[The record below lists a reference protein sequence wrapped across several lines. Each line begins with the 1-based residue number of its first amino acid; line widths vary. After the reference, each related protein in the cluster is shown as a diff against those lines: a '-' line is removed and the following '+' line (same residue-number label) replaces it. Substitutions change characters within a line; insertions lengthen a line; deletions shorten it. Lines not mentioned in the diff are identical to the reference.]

1 MKKLAVRFLA
11 IMAIAITNAVSVF
24 GQNGF
29 AYQAVIRDA
38 NGGLVTN
45 KQVEVKF
52 TLKHDGTNFYSE
64 KQNVKTN
71 EYGNIQVVVGNGEK
85 LDGDFASVPWNTF
98 DIKMEVAVEI
108 DGKYTTLGEVPVQ
121 GAPYAMHAQKAG
133 GITSK
138 NANTK
143 DGDALFAVNDANGNP
158 VFAVFADGIVV
169 YVDDTETAKA
179 KRSGFVVTGR
189 SATKGE
195 NTTDYFSVTAE
206 GTQIYVDDV
215 ADKAKRSG
223 FVVTGRSAT
232 KDGDAADYLKV
243 GGEGTTIFVDNDTSK
258 AKRSGFVVTGREATK
273 GGNEPQYFSATA
285 DGTTIYVD
293 DTSSDKALRSGFVVT
308 GREATKGGEADNYL
322 AVDGNGT
329 QVYVDGLDSDKALR
343 SGFVVTGRSAS
354 KAEEDTLFAIEGGY
368 TRVYINDEDAD
379 KAKRSGFVVTGRA
392 ATKDTSATKF
402 FNVSGDG
409 NVDILTDEF
418 VVTEAVAQESDTSA
432 TQQPGDTAS
441 TSSPVEDKQKN
452 LFTISSGNVQVATEI
467 MMLGEVA
474 KKIDADTVNV
484 DEVEAEFPLIA
495 KIIDRADT
503 VSCAAYKPFVYG
515 DDSDAEGYALLGIYD
530 KGSYAQVTAT
540 DLRKNHVLLIDERGY
555 VTQKSRS
562 ATVAV
567 LMPAGDT
574 QIYIRPLRATNQTIN
589 FGLMKKNASEPYQYV
604 KIVVEVETQAGV
616 PYKVTTSS
624 NAGGQVVVDGT
635 VAYGDSPTFEAVPQT
650 GYKFVRWS
658 DGGTRAKRNIT
669 IIDDFDISAEF
680 ERMSYVLTVKSDD
693 ERLGTVSG
701 SGTYLHGDT
710 AMIEA
715 TPAIGYYF
723 NNWSGVELND
733 SLQHSPSLALEVTA
747 KLKLIAHFGIMQY
760 TITFDTD
767 GGSEVAAIT
776 QDYNTKIT
784 APADPQKEGFRFRG
798 WSMDIPERMPAE
810 DLTIKAVWGINKYFI
825 TIDAANGQAADTL
838 MYDFGETVDAK
849 LYEPEKVG
857 YTFLGWD
864 AALPEK
870 MPAEDL
876 IITAQWKVN
885 THNVVYVIDGRVIES
900 VATDYNSTIKP
911 IVVPIMEGYKFS
923 GWQNVPETMPDSSI
937 TISGSY
943 TAIEYDILFMSDGDT
958 LQLTSVAYGQTPKYT
973 GDEPAREADKLY
985 TYEFS
990 GWEPEIAEVTGEQV
1004 YTAVFDS
1011 IERKYTILF
1020 MSDGDTLFAD
1030 TLAYGSPIKYAGS
1043 NPTREADTLYTYEFS
1058 GWTPEVSVV
1067 KGDQTYTA
1075 VFDTTERRYT
1085 VLFVSEGD
1093 TLRSRDYIYGQ
1104 IPEYVGQTPEK
1115 EATAKF
1121 SYSFIG
1127 WIPTIAKVIA
1137 DQTYTA
1143 SFDSTLNKYE
1153 IVFVSDETE
1162 LQKDTLAYG
1171 QTPKYTGAEPTREP
1185 DEQYTFKF
1193 NGWEP
1198 AIAEVTGDQ
1207 IYTAV
1212 FDTIGTDYEI
1222 LFMNGSDT
1230 LQADTLA
1237 YGETPKYTGDEPTRE
1252 SNKVYTYTFIG
1263 WEPEVTSVRTN
1274 QTYTAVFDSAYV
1286 NYVVKFYGTGGKV
1299 LYYNDEAHYGDTI
1312 VAPDTDSLGYE
1323 FKGWNPVIPTPAIV
1337 TEDFGTTGRWTPRT
1351 DIEYTVNIFL
1361 QDVDGNYDSEYPTES
1376 ITLTGTTDT
1385 ETSYQPADTTG
1396 FTLDLVKQ
1404 TVISGDGKAAVYVY
1418 YKRNSHQL
1426 TWDANGGK
1434 FDNEK
1439 AVITDPY
1446 YYGADIQ
1453 KPESNLSREGY
1464 EFDADSWNKNVPAT
1478 MPDNDLTIKA
1488 QWILQEYDINY
1499 YDIEDSDFDD
1509 SKTTYNIT
1517 ETFSI
1522 ANPTK
1527 TGSVFDGWTGTFWE
1541 TATKSITIS
1550 GKTGPIDLVA
1560 NWSESSVKYT
1570 VTHYFEKVNGEY
1582 DSIVEEFAG
1591 RDGDETKAV
1600 AKDST
1605 GFAAQDFSQL
1615 TIALNNTT
1623 NVDIYYD
1630 RILYKLIFK
1639 GNGGWFGYQVDS
1651 TYVDTKFGTT
1661 LSATEMQPTRDGY
1674 SFKGWPDLSK
1684 YTMPAKD
1691 TTIYAEW
1698 EANTNTA
1705 YAVKIYKQNI
1715 DDDDYAD
1722 PEIVEMT
1729 GKTGEA
1735 TSYDAPA
1742 IEGFTLDRTVPGTI
1756 FGDGSGVMSVWYNRE
1771 IYAATWKVDD
1781 TKYATTEAK
1790 YGAKIAALAT
1800 NPDKEGYT
1808 FEGWYYKDND
1818 KNEMFT
1824 EGELTMPVGGMEFTA
1839 GFSVNYHSVTLP
1851 ENMSI
1856 VTADPVAIDNE
1867 YAYGAELTFKV
1878 DDGYQVSSNVTDQSG
1893 NQYTANNGIYTLTV
1907 PDADVVISATIV
1919 KLHTVRFFAGAGEF
1933 ADGTNMK
1940 TVVVPHNSTIS
1951 DVDSLKPMWDGYTMK
1966 CWLYYIEGN
1975 QNPEEYKFSNLIT
1988 QDTSILANWVM
1999 TTIYVA
2005 QSGSAEG
2012 DGTSARPYATI
2023 ANAVQTIKAQGL
2035 TNLDFTINVM
2045 DTVKESVV
2053 IPATLNDTI
2062 KSLTIQGYGGE
2073 MKATV
2078 GGDVQEL
2085 YYAPGGTLTTPK
2097 QTYTPVVMVLTS
2109 VPVTLRNISIT
2120 GGNADNDTYCGG
2132 GILVDENATVTLAD
2146 SAYVTGNEAHEEHGL
2161 GGGVYVLGKLV
2172 MTGGKIA
2179 ENDAAYGAGV
2189 YVIGTFEMRG
2199 GVIESNDGAYGGGV
2213 YVCGDATFEMTGG
2226 TIINNSGTGG
2236 AVYVDN
2242 TATFKMGGSAY
2253 IPAGTI
2259 YDGEMQVGRDC
2270 NDVYLYKNS
2279 GRAATLTIESNL
2291 TAEAPV
2297 ATITLED
2304 YSATT
2309 QVLGGE
2315 ADAIEAN
2322 YNKFGITPQPVL
2334 VMGGGMQLNYWKLL
2348 STGYLQMLT
2357 NVQIFSNGELLRD
2370 TVVEPGSKITRPA
2383 EPVLPYNKF
2392 LGWYRFMSGK
2402 NGTEIDENPF
2412 DFQNYT
2418 VQENESNI
2426 SLMAMWEI
2434 QPIYVG
2440 ETVTN
2445 ADTLIGTEANPF
2457 STINAACAA
2466 INDINDSYNGSFTIC
2481 VDGVLTSPQSIT
2493 ADVNA
2498 ETVTIIGKHA
2508 LVDGVPQDS
2517 IDLKNDNS
2525 GKSALYVNSGNSSLN
2540 IVLKNLKLTGA
2551 TLSGKG
2557 DDSKGALSIKS
2568 GYVKMSDGLL
2578 ITGNKYA
2585 DTVTAKTGSGVYINT
2600 TWNTYIEGSAKVA
2613 EDNDVYMIVTYSNGN
2628 PINWAKFYV
2637 TGELTNDPAATI
2649 TPALYPYDGFAP
2661 HFVNVLKNNSIDYN
2675 ALKPE
2680 TLKFAVTPQESDST
2694 VYYWRVKEPA
2704 TNSVN
2709 AYLERVATVTFIY
2722 NDGTGHSVTIP
2733 VNENNK
2739 LTNIPADTLRDG
2751 YFFRGWYGLSAD
2763 GETVSNTKFDHS
2775 VALTK
2780 DTTVIA
2786 IWLQTSF
2793 YVAPENRGGSD
2804 ADDVAGDAEH
2814 PFASVT
2820 KAFDTIVYKCANQY
2834 GTGYNYEIVVDS
2846 TVDGTQQMN
2855 SDYRFANQSV
2865 TITLRGKNGL
2875 KDGAPQDTLK
2885 GYNDGT
2891 VLTVANDIP
2900 LTIKN
2905 LVITG
2910 GNSDEGGGIC
2920 MTEVEK
2926 PNFTIT
2932 PKVTLAEG
2940 AVVTKNEASNGGGVY
2955 VMGNLLMTGGR
2966 VSDNRATYGGG
2977 VYIEQENRFEMTGG
2991 IISNNQANEGGAV
3004 YSYLSEFSM
3013 GGSAY
3018 IPAGV
3023 TLETGKDTVGSGFND
3038 VYLGESSPYVTELY
3052 ITSDLTATVP
3062 VATITPGAY
3071 YEGTKYLAGKG
3082 YDAGAEIEPLL
3093 RKANYNKFAVTPEY
3107 YNNENHY
3114 YVFDTTGGLK
3124 ELVEVSFGYSYKKQV
3139 NGYLVDTTVI
3149 LKSVLLAKGSALP
3162 ADSVPAAFQKPV
3174 SHPYSTTGDFVG
3186 WFTPEYNG
3194 SFDVLHAI
3202 VDTTK
3207 YEYNTTFYGVWN
3219 ETMEVSANGTFKSID
3234 TTFRFMD
3241 QYCAYTV
3248 KIDGK
3253 LVGQQSM
3260 LSNYNYLCLHSITL
3274 EGKNGLKDDG
3284 TPKDTLDGNK
3294 TGTTLNIECCAPVII
3309 RNLAI
3314 TRGKSEYGGG
3324 IYYNKSHSNL
3334 TIADGAVISGNEAV
3348 YSGGGVYA
3356 EVWSNLTMTGGVI
3369 SSNSSQKG
3377 GGVYIYSNGKF
3388 EMTGGTISGNVASSS
3403 GGGVYM
3409 DENAKMYMSGTAVI
3423 GDSTATSSATAGSCS
3438 NKAYNG
3444 AGIFMNNQSYGPML
3458 YLGYSCGEEEQPVPA
3473 GFTGGIY
3480 HNFASN
3486 DGGGISRE
3494 AATGEILMAG
3504 GTIAY
3509 NGAGEL
3515 GSGAKINGGLT
3526 ISGSANITGG
3536 DVVYLTDGAKINVA
3550 SPLAE
3555 GAEIIISPA
3564 SYNTETQVLVGDG
3577 VEASYGKFRVDENW
3591 VVGSDGYLKPY
3602 VPMGAVSGKFSIGAG
3617 KQVWFSQGNLRDEDT
3632 WFRFAGSQFEYYGT
3646 SGSITPGE
3654 PSWLDLWGW
3663 NTAEQPTEYGE
3674 NNEWYSGDFVD
3685 WGQKGVDIDD
3695 ETSYQWRTLTNA
3707 EWQYLFNRNKH
3718 WMAQIDDNK
3727 GLIIMPDSW
3736 NGTVPT
3742 GSGYIATTNWSE
3754 LESQG
3759 AVFLP
3764 AAGKRLGLDEY
3775 SGVDEEGYYWSAT
3788 TASVGEQAKG
3798 FTFTASAGLS
3808 LDSTNRYEGRAVRL
3822 VQDVPVQT
3830 TFYVD
3835 PDGSDENGK
3844 GTKSEPY
3851 ANLNRALYQMMD
3863 STLDYTVILR
3873 GVSFED
3879 MVSIYDESAIAKSIT
3894 IKGADGTDNH
3904 LGIVYLQT
3912 DVPIIFENLRFRGV
3926 MNMKWQSNL
3935 HITLGEGAVVEEQIQ
3950 AQGCIDVTMLSGSQC
3965 GAIMSDGIER
3975 ENKVVM
3981 LGGEMT
3987 NGITG
3992 VGGIW
3997 QYICVYNNFTFA
4009 MGGDARPRKVDLS
4022 TVYLGHDSV
4031 IIASPLTLTGVVDT
4045 IVLDPARYIAGKQVL
4060 VVADS
4065 VKDLV
4070 SIADIKNRFVM
4081 DSASWHIDDNGR
4093 LMYYPVGAV
4102 NGKFSVSA
4110 NGKQVWFSQ
4119 GNLLRRNDSVLF
4131 ESTQFGFNTEE
4142 GVGRFYW
4149 GNGNNMSGTD
4159 YPETPEGFVD
4169 WGVNAIVNGGNVANQ
4184 WRTLTAD
4191 EWNYLIKRE
4200 GKNSLATITN
4210 GATSYYGLILLPDD
4224 WTGEPISSTS
4234 AGYNSF
4240 TATLAE
4246 WNEMEQQG
4254 AVFLPVD
4261 YDNDY
4266 YIYWTSTISN
4276 GMNITTS
4283 YYDVDLHQDGYGAH
4297 ISYEDWPGS
4306 YCWVRLVQDYA
4317 NPVNLPASGNYTA
4330 NSGDVLTGT
4339 ISDTVFIAENA
4350 YVKLSGATINGGII
4364 CLGNATIELDGT
4376 NTVKTSARYQAGIR
4390 VGGEGTTLTILGNG
4404 SLSAQAGDFAAGIGL
4419 DCSAEVGN
4427 QVGGN
4432 IVINS
4437 GNITATGGHYGSGIG
4452 TGWVQYNDDYTATI
4466 GNITI
4471 LGGTVKALAGG
4482 SACGIGKGDTPSTGK
4497 TVVVGTITI
4506 SDDIVRVEA
4515 TGNISESVVYT
4526 HNGAD
4531 VTSTVNNYFTI
4542 GNVGNKAII
4551 LPDITEYTVTIPN
4564 VTGGTVE
4571 ANIISARSYA
4581 NITLT
4586 VTCNTYYNL
4595 DTIYVNDGAVALR
4608 NNGNGTYSFQMPE
4621 GNVTVSAA
4629 FDYQGPITY
4638 IDENGV
4644 EQTVA
4649 VGDYSVITGG
4659 MLVNGSSEPYV
4670 PNGERN
4676 FSSGTY
4682 VVNKNT
4688 IIGPSTISG
4697 DVNII
4702 LCNGATLDIYTYGNG
4717 NGYTLEGN
4725 YSLNIYA
4732 QSGSTGTLHTH
4743 PSFYEGGI
4751 KVKSFGFYGGNLYAE
4766 GNSNYE
4772 DYPTFQVNNLTF
4784 GYHTVAD
4791 RIKISGKICIPDAT
4805 VVTIVSGKLMTD
4817 GENVYSGTLTSD
4829 QKAAINNKEY
4839 NEVTT
4844 LRATNSTS
4852 ATPDWLMDGGNGHY
4866 YVDLG
4871 LSSGT
4876 YWATTNLGADSPTS
4890 GGYCIAWGETESYR
4904 DGATYDWKTGKED
4917 GYVWSSYQFTSDE
4930 GATFSKYNGTDGKTT
4945 LETTDDAA
4953 YQIWGSSWVTPTIDD
4968 FEELYNSCYWVWT
4981 DDYLETGYGGSGF
4994 IVFKSADKSKD
5005 KQMTK
5010 SSDHIYS
5017 TAIDAHIFLPEPFRY
5032 QGKRSYSD
5040 APYWTSKLGTEY
5052 DKAVGVSFDSANGIA
5067 EEEDLR
5073 CYGQQIRPVMKQ

>member
-1 MKKLAVRFLA
+1 M
-11 IMAIAITNAVSVF
+11 
-24 GQNGF
+24 
-29 AYQAVIRDA
+29 
-38 NGGLVTN
+38 
-45 KQVEVKF
+45 
-52 TLKHDGTNFYSE
+52 
-64 KQNVKTN
+64 
-71 EYGNIQVVVGNGEK
+71 
-85 LDGDFASVPWNTF
+85 
-98 DIKMEVAVEI
+98 
-108 DGKYTTLGEVPVQ
+108 
-121 GAPYAMHAQKAG
+121 
-133 GITSK
+133 
-138 NANTK
+138 
-143 DGDALFAVNDANGNP
+143 
-158 VFAVFADGIVV
+158 
-169 YVDDTETAKA
+169 
-179 KRSGFVVTGR
+179 
-189 SATKGE
+189 
-195 NTTDYFSVTAE
+195 
-206 GTQIYVDDV
+206 
-215 ADKAKRSG
+215 
-223 FVVTGRSAT
+223 
-232 KDGDAADYLKV
+232 
-243 GGEGTTIFVDNDTSK
+243 
-258 AKRSGFVVTGREATK
+258 
-273 GGNEPQYFSATA
+273 
-285 DGTTIYVD
+285 
-293 DTSSDKALRSGFVVT
+293 
-308 GREATKGGEADNYL
+308 
-322 AVDGNGT
+322 
-329 QVYVDGLDSDKALR
+329 
-343 SGFVVTGRSAS
+343 
-354 KAEEDTLFAIEGGY
+354 
-368 TRVYINDEDAD
+368 
-379 KAKRSGFVVTGRA
+379 
-392 ATKDTSATKF
+392 
-402 FNVSGDG
+402 
-409 NVDILTDEF
+409 
-418 VVTEAVAQESDTSA
+418 
-432 TQQPGDTAS
+432 
-441 TSSPVEDKQKN
+441 
-452 LFTISSGNVQVATEI
+452 
-467 MMLGEVA
+467 
-474 KKIDADTVNV
+474 
-484 DEVEAEFPLIA
+484 
-495 KIIDRADT
+495 
-503 VSCAAYKPFVYG
+503 
-515 DDSDAEGYALLGIYD
+515 
-530 KGSYAQVTAT
+530 
-540 DLRKNHVLLIDERGY
+540 
-555 VTQKSRS
+555 
-562 ATVAV
+562 
-567 LMPAGDT
+567 
-574 QIYIRPLRATNQTIN
+574 
-589 FGLMKKNASEPYQYV
+589 
-604 KIVVEVETQAGV
+604 
-616 PYKVTTSS
+616 
-624 NAGGQVVVDGT
+624 
-635 VAYGDSPTFEAVPQT
+635 
-650 GYKFVRWS
+650 
-658 DGGTRAKRNIT
+658 
-669 IIDDFDISAEF
+669 
-680 ERMSYVLTVKSDD
+680 
-693 ERLGTVSG
+693 
-701 SGTYLHGDT
+701 
-710 AMIEA
+710 
-715 TPAIGYYF
+715 
-723 NNWSGVELND
+723 
-733 SLQHSPSLALEVTA
+733 
-747 KLKLIAHFGIMQY
+747 
-760 TITFDTD
+760 
-767 GGSEVAAIT
+767 
-776 QDYNTKIT
+776 
-784 APADPQKEGFRFRG
+784 
-798 WSMDIPERMPAE
+798 
-810 DLTIKAVWGINKYFI
+810 
-825 TIDAANGQAADTL
+825 
-838 MYDFGETVDAK
+838 
-849 LYEPEKVG
+849 
-857 YTFLGWD
+857 
-864 AALPEK
+864 
-870 MPAEDL
+870 
-876 IITAQWKVN
+876 
-885 THNVVYVIDGRVIES
+885 
-900 VATDYNSTIKP
+900 
-911 IVVPIMEGYKFS
+911 
-923 GWQNVPETMPDSSI
+923 
-937 TISGSY
+937 
-943 TAIEYDILFMSDGDT
+943 
-958 LQLTSVAYGQTPKYT
+958 
-973 GDEPAREADKLY
+973 
-985 TYEFS
+985 
-990 GWEPEIAEVTGEQV
+990 
-1004 YTAVFDS
+1004 
-1011 IERKYTILF
+1011 
-1020 MSDGDTLFAD
+1020 
-1030 TLAYGSPIKYAGS
+1030 
-1043 NPTREADTLYTYEFS
+1043 
-1058 GWTPEVSVV
+1058 
-1067 KGDQTYTA
+1067 
-1075 VFDTTERRYT
+1075 
-1085 VLFVSEGD
+1085 
-1093 TLRSRDYIYGQ
+1093 
-1104 IPEYVGQTPEK
+1104 
-1115 EATAKF
+1115 
-1121 SYSFIG
+1121 
-1127 WIPTIAKVIA
+1127 
-1137 DQTYTA
+1137 
-1143 SFDSTLNKYE
+1143 
-1153 IVFVSDETE
+1153 
-1162 LQKDTLAYG
+1162 
-1171 QTPKYTGAEPTREP
+1171 
-1185 DEQYTFKF
+1185 
-1193 NGWEP
+1193 
-1198 AIAEVTGDQ
+1198 
-1207 IYTAV
+1207 
-1212 FDTIGTDYEI
+1212 
-1222 LFMNGSDT
+1222 
-1230 LQADTLA
+1230 
-1237 YGETPKYTGDEPTRE
+1237 
-1252 SNKVYTYTFIG
+1252 
-1263 WEPEVTSVRTN
+1263 
-1274 QTYTAVFDSAYV
+1274 
-1286 NYVVKFYGTGGKV
+1286 
-1299 LYYNDEAHYGDTI
+1299 
-1312 VAPDTDSLGYE
+1312 
-1323 FKGWNPVIPTPAIV
+1323 
-1337 TEDFGTTGRWTPRT
+1337 
-1351 DIEYTVNIFL
+1351 
-1361 QDVDGNYDSEYPTES
+1361 
-1376 ITLTGTTDT
+1376 
-1385 ETSYQPADTTG
+1385 
-1396 FTLDLVKQ
+1396 
-1404 TVISGDGKAAVYVY
+1404 
-1418 YKRNSHQL
+1418 
-1426 TWDANGGK
+1426 
-1434 FDNEK
+1434 
-1439 AVITDPY
+1439 
-1446 YYGADIQ
+1446 
-1453 KPESNLSREGY
+1453 
-1464 EFDADSWNKNVPAT
+1464 
-1478 MPDNDLTIKA
+1478 
-1488 QWILQEYDINY
+1488 
-1499 YDIEDSDFDD
+1499 
-1509 SKTTYNIT
+1509 
-1517 ETFSI
+1517 
-1522 ANPTK
+1522 
-1527 TGSVFDGWTGTFWE
+1527 
-1541 TATKSITIS
+1541 
-1550 GKTGPIDLVA
+1550 
-1560 NWSESSVKYT
+1560 
-1570 VTHYFEKVNGEY
+1570 
-1582 DSIVEEFAG
+1582 
-1591 RDGDETKAV
+1591 
-1600 AKDST
+1600 
-1605 GFAAQDFSQL
+1605 

-1623 NVDIYYD
+1623 NVDIYYE
-1630 RILYKLIFK
+1630 RILYKLIIK

-1661 LSATEMQPTRDGY
+1661 LSATEMRPTRDGY
-1674 SFKGWPDLSK
+1674 SFKGWPDLSGR
-1684 YTMPAKD
+1684 TMPAKD
-1691 TTIYAEW
+1691 TIIYAEW
-1698 EANTNTA
+1698 EPNTNTV
-1705 YAVKIYKQNI
+1705 YKVNYWLQDTLCNDYTKHIEDEEHTGITDAVISFEFNI
-1715 DDDDYAD
+1715 NGFTQKPIDEATIAGD
-1722 PEIVEMT
+1722 
-1729 GKTGEA
+1729 GKTVVNVY
-1735 TSYDAPA
+1735 YDRLRYKA
-1742 IEGFTLDRTVPGTI
+1742 I
-1756 FGDGSGVMSVWYNRE
+1756 
-1771 IYAATWKVDD
+1771 WKVND
-1781 TKYATTEAK
+1781 TVYAETEK
-1790 YGAKIAALAT
+1790 PYDSRIQLPDEPESEGREFIAWV
-1800 NPDKEGYT
+1800 D
-1808 FEGWYYKDND
+1808 DND
-1818 KNEMFT
+1818 AEFSA
-1824 EGELTMPVGGMEFTA
+1824 EELMPFGGKTFYALFDTL
-1839 GFSVNYHSVTLP
+1839 YYSVTLP
-1851 ENMSI
+1851 EGMEIISSSVAPNDEKYKYTSKVTFKVADGYVI
-1856 VTADPVAIDNE
+1856 SGYVTANGEQLYDVDGVYELTIPAEDVTIS
-1867 YAYGAELTFKV
+1867 AELT
-1878 DDGYQVSSNVTDQSG
+1878 
-1893 NQYTANNGIYTLTV
+1893 
-1907 PDADVVISATIV
+1907 

-2023 ANAVQTIKAQGL
+2023 ANAVQTIKAQGI
-2035 TNLDFTINVM
+2035 TNLDFTIRVS
-2045 DTVKESVV
+2045 DTIKQNIV
-2053 IPATLNDTI
+2053 IDSTLNDTI
-2062 KSLTIQGYGGE
+2062 NSLTI
-2073 MKATV
+2073 V
-2078 GGDVQEL
+2078 GVGRQLVEL
-2085 YYAPGGTLTTPK
+2085 YDTSYYRPAGTLTKTDGELYG
-2097 QTYTPVVMVLTS
+2097 TVLT
-2109 VPVTLRNISIT
+2109 VKTAAPVTLRNITIT
-2120 GGNADNDTYCGG
+2120 DGYIDYGDGAGIFIDTDATVTIDDSTFVCDNEISEGYGG
-2132 GILVDENATVTLAD
+2132 GIAVFGKLVMVGGFIMNNSTYDGGGVSVINGGEFEMRGGSIL
-2146 SAYVTGNEAHEEHGL
+2146 GNGAAR
-2161 GGGVYVLGKLV
+2161 GGGVYVRDAGRFT
-2172 MTGGKIA
+2172 MTGGI
-2179 ENDAAYGAGV
+2179 
-2189 YVIGTFEMRG
+2189 I
-2199 GVIESNDGAYGGGV
+2199 SNNVARN
-2213 YVCGDATFEMTGG
+2213 GD
-2226 TIINNSGTGG
+2226 GG
-2236 AVYVDN
+2236 AVYVDG
-2242 TATFKMGGSAY
+2242 AFGWFGMGDSAY
-2253 IPAGTI
+2253 IPEGVER
-2259 YDGEMQVGRDC
+2259 YGEFITGPGY
-2270 NDVYLYKNS
+2270 NDVYL
-2279 GRAATLTIESNL
+2279 AANTDWFAPRYITILSDL
-2291 TAEAPV
+2291 KAEAPV
-2297 ATITLED
+2297 ASVTVETHGTEAPYK
-2304 YSATT
+2304 YSAGDSIDGVENTA
-2309 QVLGGE
+2309 LL
-2315 ADAIEAN
+2315 EAN
-2322 YNKFGITPQPVL
+2322 YDKFTILPWYNGNSV
-2334 VMGGGMQLNYWKLL
+2334 YHYELL
-2348 STGYLQMLT
+2348 STGYLQHIVPVSFYKNWDRGLLYGEPQTLIKDGTLT
-2357 NVQIFSNGELLRD
+2357 
-2370 TVVEPGSKITRPA
+2370 KPA
-2383 EPVLPYNKF
+2383 TDPDSTNYKF
-2392 LGWYRFMSGK
+2392 LGWYQVFPANKPGVYNISNTPFEFPYTITSDDGEINLVAKWERLPIVCYVSDDGSDS
-2402 NGTEIDENPF
+2402 NEGTASKPFRNLLRAFQYIDENGGEDVDCTIKIIGMHTETLP
-2412 DFQNYT
+2412 
-2418 VQENESNI
+2418 I
-2426 SLMAMWEI
+2426 SI
-2434 QPIYVG
+2434 GSTDTIYHAKG
-2440 ETVTN
+2440 Y
-2445 ADTLIGTEANPF
+2445 ARRAN
-2457 STINAACAA
+2457 
-2466 INDINDSYNGSFTIC
+2466 
-2481 VDGVLTSPQSIT
+2481 SIT
-2493 ADVNA
+2493 
-2498 ETVTIIGKHA
+2498 I
-2508 LVDGVPQDS
+2508 
-2517 IDLKNDNS
+2517 
-2525 GKSALYVNSGNSSLN
+2525 
-2540 IVLKNLKLTGA
+2540 TGA
-2551 TLSGKG
+2551 TNEVDANG
-2557 DDSKGALSIKS
+2557 DPVNGINGNRGQYNQGVALTLNISNSFVNGQILIKKLKITGGYNTNTSAGYGGGLLVGMSEGSFAGVVLGDS
-2568 GYVKMSDGLL
+2568 LL
-2578 ITGNKYA
+2578 ITGNTATMGGGVYCYNTRFEIHSGARITGNTANLGGGVYSAATYYPLMKGGQITGNTATTGNGADLVFTQALYLGGDAMPGDTYCPNSTVQITLNNTLDAYSAESPLRLTLSTTACSNYTNASLLSRGTYAPNDVVSTESAKFEVEEDYGYDKYYIASTGKLTKRAVVEFNYNYQGASPAFERGYA
-2585 DTVTAKTGSGVYINT
+2585 DRSGLIIPPANPTREGYTFGGWFTAAEGGS
-2600 TWNTYIEGSAKVA
+2600 
-2613 EDNDVYMIVTYSNGN
+2613 
-2628 PINWAKFYV
+2628 PINF
-2637 TGELTNDPAATI
+2637 
-2649 TPALYPYDGFAP
+2649 
-2661 HFVNVLKNNSIDYN
+2661 S
-2675 ALKPE
+2675 
-2680 TLKFAVTPQESDST
+2680 
-2694 VYYWRVKEPA
+2694 
-2704 TNSVN
+2704 
-2709 AYLERVATVTFIY
+2709 
-2722 NDGTGHSVTIP
+2722 
-2733 VNENNK
+2733 
-2739 LTNIPADTLRDG
+2739 
-2751 YFFRGWYGLSAD
+2751 
-2763 GETVSNTKFDHS
+2763 ETVS
-2775 VALTK
+2775 
-2780 DTTVIA
+2780 TTITEVYA
-2786 IWLQTSF
+2786 HWLQTSF
-2793 YVAPENRGGSD
+2793 FVAPENRGGSD

-2834 GTGYNYEIVVDS
+2834 GTDYNYEIVVDS

-2855 SDYRFANQSV
+2855 SNYKFANQSV

-2955 VMGNLLMTGGR
+2955 VMGNLLMTEGR

-3093 RKANYNKFAVTPEY
+3093 RRANYNKFAVTPEY

-3114 YVFDTTGGLK
+3114 YVFDITGGLK

-3139 NGYLVDTTVI
+3139 NGSLVDTTVI

-3162 ADSVPAAFQKPV
+3162 ADSIPAVSQKPV

-3194 SFDVLHAI
+3194 SFNVLHAI

-3207 YEYNTTFYGVWN
+3207 YEYNTTYYGVWN

-3234 TTFRFMD
+3234 TTFSFMD

-3253 LVGQQSM
+3253 LVGPQSM

-3526 ISGSANITGG
+3526 ISGNANITGG
-3536 DVVYLTDGAKINVA
+3536 DDVYLTNGTKINVA
-3550 SPLAE
+3550 SALT
-3555 GAEIIISPA
+3555 GNAEIIISPA
-3564 SYNTETQVLVGDG
+3564 SYSTETQVLVGDG

-3617 KQVWFSQGNLRDEDT
+3617 KQVYFSQGNLQYQASTET
-3632 WFRFAGSQFEYYGT
+3632 WRFAGQQYDTVGGDNLNISDSYAGWIDLFGWGTGSNPTEVSNDDADYSEFTDWGTNAISNGGYEEDQWRSLTADEADYLLTKRDGATNKYGVAQVCGVNGVVLLPDDWNGTLPFNAGVEGYDKDNTYYAIHNTIDAETWSQFE
-3646 SGSITPGE
+3646 
-3654 PSWLDLWGW
+3654 
-3663 NTAEQPTEYGE
+3663 A
-3674 NNEWYSGDFVD
+3674 
-3685 WGQKGVDIDD
+3685 
-3695 ETSYQWRTLTNA
+3695 A
-3707 EWQYLFNRNKH
+3707 
-3718 WMAQIDDNK
+3718 
-3727 GLIIMPDSW
+3727 
-3736 NGTVPT
+3736 
-3742 GSGYIATTNWSE
+3742 
-3754 LESQG
+3754 G

-3764 AAGKRLGLDEY
+3764 ATGYRGYDENNEMVIRRLREYGDYWTSSVSDTNANYAKDFGFTWAQVMDWEYKRY
-3775 SGVDEEGYYWSAT
+3775 SGHP
-3788 TASVGEQAKG
+3788 
-3798 FTFTASAGLS
+3798 
-3808 LDSTNRYEGRAVRL
+3808 VRL

-3844 GTKSEPY
+3844 GTKNEPY
-3851 ANLNRALYQMMD
+3851 ANLDRALYQMMD

-3873 GVSFED
+3873 GVSSED

-3894 IKGADGTDNH
+3894 IKGADGTDNQISS
-3904 LGIVYLQT
+3904 LYMQT
-3912 DVPIIFENLRFRGV
+3912 DVPLIFENVVLGGI

-3935 HITLGEGAVVEEQIQ
+3935 HITLGAGAILTGAIQ
-3950 AQGCIDVTMLSGSQC
+3950 APANVNITMLSGSQC
-3965 GAIMSDGIER
+3965 GAISSDGR
-3975 ENKVVM
+3975 KSKVEM

-3987 NGITG
+3987 TGIAG
-3992 VGGIW
+3992 VGGTW
-3997 QYICVYNNFTFA
+3997 QYICVYNDFTFA
-4009 MGGDARPRKVDLS
+4009 MGGDARPRKVDFS
-4022 TVYLGHDSV
+4022 TVYPENDSV

-4045 IVLDPARYIAGKQVL
+4045 IVLNPARYKVGKQVL

-4070 SIADIKNRFVM
+4070 SIADIKDRFVM

-4404 SLSAQAGDFAAGIGL
+4404 SLAAQAGAFAAGIGL

-4531 VTSTVNNYFTI
+4531 ITSTVNNYFT
-4542 GNVGNKAII
+4542 VGSTNDGKTVI
-4551 LPDITEYTVTIPN
+4551 LPDITEYTVTIGSM
-4564 VTGGTVE
+4564 TGGTVE

-4839 NEVTT
+4839 YEFTT

>member
-1 MKKLAVRFLA
+1 MKKLALRFLA
-11 IMAIAITNAVSVF
+11 VMAIAITTAVSAL

-38 NGGLVTN
+38 NGELVTN

-52 TLKHDGTNFYSE
+52 TLKHDGANCYTE
-64 KQNVKTN
+64 TQTVTTN
-71 EYGNIQVVVGNGEK
+71 EYGNIQVVVGNGVK
-85 LDGDFASVPWNTF
+85 VDGDFASVPWNTF
-98 DIKMEVAVEI
+98 DIKMEVAVNV
-108 DGKYTTLGEVPVQ
+108 DGKGEVVLGEVPVQ
-121 GAPYAMHAQKAG
+121 GAPYAMYAQKAG
-133 GITSK
+133 GLTSK

-143 DGDALFAVNDANGNP
+143 DGGALFAVNDANGNP
-158 VFAVFADGIVV
+158 VFAVFDDGIVV
-169 YVDDTETAKA
+169 YVDDNADGGAKA

-189 SATKGE
+189 AATKGE
-195 NTTDYFSVTAE
+195 TATEYFSVTTE
-206 GTQIYVDDV
+206 GTQIYVDNNPSKAKRSGFVVTGRAATKDGEAADYLTIDGKGTTVYVDDDSSKAKRSGFVVTGRAATKDGSEPQYFV
-215 ADKAKRSG
+215 ATADGTTVYVDDTSSDKAKRSG
-223 FVVTGRSAT
+223 FVVTGRAAT
-232 KDGDAADYLKV
+232 KDGSEADYLAV
-243 GGEGTTIFVDNDTSK
+243 DGSGTQVYIDGADVEDK
-258 AKRSGFVVTGREATK
+258 AKRSGFVVTGRAAT
-273 GGNEPQYFSATA
+273 
-285 DGTTIYVD
+285 
-293 DTSSDKALRSGFVVT
+293 
-308 GREATKGGEADNYL
+308 
-322 AVDGNGT
+322 
-329 QVYVDGLDSDKALR
+329 
-343 SGFVVTGRSAS
+343 
-354 KAEEDTLFAIEGGY
+354 KAEEDTLFAIEGGF
-368 TRVYINDEDAD
+368 TRVYVDDNPDREAD

-392 ATKDTSATKF
+392 ATKDNTNI
-402 FNVSGDG
+402 FNVNGEG
-409 NVDILTDEF
+409 EVAILTEEF
-418 VVTEAVAQESDTSA
+418 SVTETAAVEADTSSNQQSGEGTS
-432 TQQPGDTAS
+432 TQEPAEQ
-441 TSSPVEDKQKN
+441 KQKS
-452 LFTISSGNVQVATEI
+452 LFTISGGNVQVGTEMV
-467 MMLGEVA
+467 MMGDVTKQIE
-474 KKIDADTVNV
+474 ADTINV
-484 DEVEAEFPLIA
+484 DSVDAEFPQIA

-503 VSCAAYKPFVYG
+503 VSCSAYKPFVYG
-515 DDSDAEGYALLGIYD
+515 NDSDSAGYALLGIYM
-530 KGSYAQVTAT
+530 KGNLAKITAT
-540 DLRKNHVLLIDERGY
+540 DARRNTILLLDANGNVTKYQKN
-555 VTQKSRS
+555 

-567 LMPAGDT
+567 LMPEGDT
-574 QIYIRPLRATNQTIN
+574 QIYIRPLKATSQTIN
-589 FGLMKKNASEPYQYV
+589 FGLMKKNSTEPYQYV
-604 KIVVEVETQAGV
+604 KIEAEVEAQAGV
-616 PYKVTTSS
+616 PYKVITSS
-624 NAGGQVVVDGT
+624 TEGGNVVVDGT
-635 VAYGDSPTFEAVPQT
+635 VAHGDRPSFEAVPKT

-658 DGGTRAKRNIT
+658 DGSTRAKRTFT
-669 IIDDFDISAEF
+669 IVDDFELSAEF

-693 ERLGTVSG
+693 ERFGTVSG
-701 SGTYLHGDT
+701 EGTYLHGDT
-710 AMIEA
+710 AMVEA
-715 TPAIGYYF
+715 TPATGYYF
-723 NNWSGVELND
+723 NNWSGIELSD

-776 QDYNTKIT
+776 QDYNTRIE

-798 WSMDIPERMPAE
+798 WSMAVPERMPAE
-810 DLTIKAVWGINKYFI
+810 DLTIKAIWGINKYFI

-838 MYDFGETVDAK
+838 MFDFGEIVDAS
-849 LYEPEKVG
+849 LDEPEREG
-857 YTFLGWD
+857 YTFQGWD
-864 AALPEK
+864 ATLPET
-870 MPAEDL
+870 MPAQDL
-876 IITAQWKVN
+876 VITAQWQLNK
-885 THNVVYVIDGRVIES
+885 HNIVYVIDGREIET
-900 VATDYNSTIKP
+900 VEAYYNSAIEP
-911 IVVPIMEGYKFS
+911 IQAPIMEGYKFS

-943 TAIEYDILFMSDGDT
+943 TAIEYGILFMNDGDT
-958 LQLTSVAYGQTPKYT
+958 LQSTKVGYGQTPKYT
-973 GDEPAREADKLY
+973 GNEPVRKADTLF
-985 TYEFS
+985 TYKFI
-990 GWEPEIAEVTGEQV
+990 GWTPDIYAAESEQV
-1004 YTAVFDS
+1004 YTAVFD
-1011 IERKYTILF
+1011 TIL
-1020 MSDGDTLFAD
+1020 
-1030 TLAYGSPIKYAGS
+1030 
-1043 NPTREADTLYTYEFS
+1043 
-1058 GWTPEVSVV
+1058 
-1067 KGDQTYTA
+1067 
-1075 VFDTTERRYT
+1075 RRYT
-1085 VLFVSEGD
+1085 ILFVSEGD
-1093 TLRSRDYIYGQ
+1093 TLTSKGFAYGQ
-1104 IPEYVGQTPEK
+1104 MPEYVGQTPEK
-1115 EATAKF
+1115 KATAKF

-1127 WIPTIAKVIA
+1127 WVPTIVKVIA

-1143 SFDSTLNKYE
+1143 AFDSTLNKYE
-1153 IVFVSDETE
+1153 IVFVSDESE

-1171 QTPKYTGAEPTREP
+1171 QTPKYTGDEPTRKP
-1185 DEQYTFKF
+1185 NEQYTFKF
-1193 NGWEP
+1193 YDWEP
-1198 AIAEVTGDQ
+1198 KIAEVTGDQ
-1207 IYTAV
+1207 VYTAV
-1212 FDTIGTDYEI
+1212 FDTIDIDYEI

-1237 YGETPKYTGDEPTRE
+1237 YGETPTYTGDEPTRE

-1312 VAPDTDSLGYE
+1312 VAPDTDSVGYE
-1323 FKGWNPVIPTPAIV
+1323 FKGWNPAIPTPANV
-1337 TEDFGTTGRWTPRT
+1337 TEDFGTTGRWAAKTNT
-1351 DIEYTVNIFL
+1351 EYTVNIFL
-1361 QDVDGNYDSEYPTES
+1361 QNFEGKYDTDYPTES

-1385 ETSYQPADTTG
+1385 KTNYQPADTTG
-1396 FTLDLVKQ
+1396 FTLDTLKQ
-1404 TVISGDGKAAVYVY
+1404 TVISGNGQAAVYVY

-1439 AVITDPY
+1439 TVITDPY

-1453 KPESNLSREGY
+1453 EPESNLSRKGY
-1464 EFDADSWNKNVPAT
+1464 DFDTDSWSKNVPAT
-1478 MPDNDLTIKA
+1478 MPDDDLTIKA

-1527 TGSVFDGWTGTFWE
+1527 AGYVFEGWTGTFWE

-1570 VTHYFEKVNGEY
+1570 VTHHFEKVNGEY

-1623 NVDIYYD
+1623 NVDIYYN
-1630 RILYKLIFK
+1630 RISYKLIFK
-1639 GNGGWFGYQVDS
+1639 GNGGWFGYQVES

-1674 SFKGWPDLSK
+1674 SFKGWPDLSGR
-1684 YTMPAKD
+1684 TMPAKD
-1691 TTIYAEW
+1691 TIIYAEW

-1705 YAVKIYKQNI
+1705 YKVNTWLQDTLCNDYTLYLEGEEFTGTTDAAISFEFNINGFTQKPFGEVKIAG
-1715 DDDDYAD
+1715 D
-1722 PEIVEMT
+1722 
-1729 GKTGEA
+1729 GKTVIDVY
-1735 TSYDAPA
+1735 YDR
-1742 IEGFTLDRTVPGTI
+1742 LR
-1756 FGDGSGVMSVWYNRE
+1756 YK
-1771 IYAATWKVDD
+1771 ATWKVNDTVYAETEKPYDSRIQLPDEPKSAGREFIAWVDD
-1781 TKYATTEAK
+1781 RDTEFNA
-1790 YGAKIAALAT
+1790 
-1800 NPDKEGYT
+1800 
-1808 FEGWYYKDND
+1808 
-1818 KNEMFT
+1818 
-1824 EGELTMPVGGMEFTA
+1824 GELMPFGGKTFYALFDTL
-1839 GFSVNYHSVTLP
+1839 YYSVTLP
-1851 ENMSI
+1851 EGMEIISSSVAPKDEKYKYTSKVSFRVASGYDI
-1856 VTADPVAIDNE
+1856 TGAVMVSSESEPLYDVDGVYELTIPAEDVTIS
-1867 YAYGAELTFKV
+1867 AELT
-1878 DDGYQVSSNVTDQSG
+1878 
-1893 NQYTANNGIYTLTV
+1893 
-1907 PDADVVISATIV
+1907 

-1940 TVVVPHNSTIS
+1940 IVVVPHNSTIS
-1951 DVDSLKPMWDGYTMK
+1951 DVDSLRPTWDGHTLK
-1966 CWLYYIEGN
+1966 RWLYYIEGN
-1975 QNPEEYKFSNLIT
+1975 QNPEEYKFSNPIT
-1988 QDTSILANWVM
+1988 RDTIIAAEWVQ

-2005 QSGSAEG
+2005 KSGTAEG
-2012 DGTSARPYATI
+2012 DGTSARPLATI
-2023 ANAVQTIKAQGL
+2023 ANAVQMIKANGV
-2035 TNLDFTINVM
+2035 TNFDFTIRVS
-2045 DTVKESVV
+2045 DTIKQSIV
-2053 IPATLNDTI
+2053 IDSTLNDTI
-2062 KSLTIQGYGGE
+2062 NSLTIE
-2073 MKATV
+2073 SV
-2078 GGDVQEL
+2078 GRQLVEL
-2085 YYAPGGTLTTPK
+2085 SDTAYYRPAGTLTIPE
-2097 QTYTPVVMVLTS
+2097 QTYTPVVTVLTS

-2120 GGNADNDTYCGG
+2120 GGDADNDTYCGG
-2132 GILVDENATVTLAD
+2132 GILIDTAATVTLAD
-2146 SAYVTGNEAHEEHGL
+2146 SAYIISNQAHNEHGS
-2161 GGGVYVLGKLV
+2161 GGGVYALGKLV

-2334 VMGGGMQLNYWKLL
+2334 VMGGGMQFIYWKLL
-2348 STGYLQMLT
+2348 PTGYLQMLT
-2357 NVQIFSNGELLRD
+2357 NVQIFTNGELLCD

-2383 EPVLPYNKF
+2383 DPVLPYNKF

-2434 QPIYVG
+2434 QHIYVG

-2493 ADVNA
+2493 GDIRAG
-2498 ETVTIIGKHA
+2498 TVTIIGKHA
-2508 LVDGVPQDS
+2508 LVDGVPQDG
-2517 IDLKNDNS
+2517 IDLTGDTS
-2525 GKSALYVNSGNSSLN
+2525 GKSALYITSEN
-2540 IVLKNLKLTGA
+2540 ITLQNLKLTGA

-2557 DDSKGALSIKS
+2557 DDSKGALSINN
-2568 GYVKMSDGLL
+2568 GYVTMSDGLL

-2804 ADDVAGDAEH
+2804 AEGVAGDAEH
-2814 PFASVT
+2814 PFATVT
-2820 KAFDTIVYKCANQY
+2820 KAFDTIVYRCANQHL
-2834 GTGYNYEIVVDS
+2834 TGYDYEIVVDS

-2855 SDYRFANQSV
+2855 SNYKFANQSV

-2910 GNSDEGGGIC
+2910 GNSDEGGGIR
-2920 MTEVEK
+2920 MDTVVK
-2926 PNFTIT
+2926 PNFTLT

-3082 YDAGAEIEPLL
+3082 YDAGAEIDPLL

-3107 YNNENHY
+3107 CNNENHY

-3139 NGYLVDTTVI
+3139 NGSLVDTTVI

-3194 SFDVLHAI
+3194 SFDVLQAI

-3207 YEYNTTFYGVWN
+3207 YEYNTTYYGVWN
-3219 ETMEVSANGTFKSID
+3219 ETMEVSANGPVKSI
-3234 TTFRFMD
+3234 TEAVSLMD
-3241 QYCAYTV
+3241 RYCAYTINV
-3248 KIDGK
+3248 A
-3253 LVGQQSM
+3253 GQLDTAQVIAGDAYM
-3260 LSNYNYLCLHSITL
+3260 AKSITL
-3274 EGKNGLKDDG
+3274 QGKNGQQQTIDAGWVENNGSWTNNHDKYDETSVLSINTRVPVTIKNLKITGGYQSQSYTNGGGISIGDTADVTIADG
-3284 TPKDTLDGNK
+3284 VLIVGNRAYSGGGVDVGYYATLRMTGGQICGNNATVGGGVSISNHAKMFMSGSAIIGDTTIKASATAESYSNK
-3294 TGTTLNIECCAPVII
+3294 STGYGGGI
-3309 RNLAI
+3309 RNGGLLYLGYIDEETESELTGGVFYNYA
-3314 TRGKSEYGGG
+3314 GEYGGG
-3324 IYYNKSHSNL
+3324 IE
-3334 TIADGAVISGNEAV
+3334 G
-3348 YSGGGVYA
+3348 
-3356 EVWSNLTMTGGVI
+3356 
-3369 SSNSSQKG
+3369 
-3377 GGVYIYSNGKF
+3377 
-3388 EMTGGTISGNVASSS
+3388 SSS
-3403 GGGVYM
+3403 EYL
-3409 DENAKMYMSGTAVI
+3409 YMSDGYV
-3423 GDSTATSSATAGSCS
+3423 
-3438 NKAYNG
+3438 AYN
-3444 AGIFMNNQSYGPML
+3444 A
-3458 YLGYSCGEEEQPVPA
+3458 A
-3473 GFTGGIY
+3473 
-3480 HNFASN
+3480 N
-3486 DGGGISRE
+3486 DGGGGLGIANGNGKFRLSG
-3494 AATGEILMAG
+3494 GEILGNAANGKG
-3504 GTIAY
+3504 GGIYCTDSYASDNEHLLCGTVRIASNTA
-3509 NGAGEL
+3509 NGDGKGVYVSSYTPFAISDAAIIDADNDIYLKNVSLKIAGEL
-3515 GSGAKINGGLT
+3515 DGDIVAT
-3526 ISGSANITGG
+3526 IS
-3536 DVVYLTDGAKINVA
+3536 L
-3550 SPLAE
+3550 
-3555 GAEIIISPA
+3555 A
-3564 SYNTETQVLVGDG
+3564 SYSVETQVLGLATLYDDDYEEIPVNTTIPA
-3577 VEASYGKFRVDENW
+3577 ECGKFRVDENW

-3798 FTFTASAGLS
+3798 FTFTASVGLT

-3830 TFYVD
+3830 TFYID

-3844 GTKSEPY
+3844 GTKNEPY

-3894 IKGADGTDNH
+3894 IKGADGTDNQISS
-3904 LGIVYLQT
+3904 LYMQT
-3912 DVPIIFENLRFRGV
+3912 DVPLIFENVVLGGI

-3935 HITLGEGAVVEEQIQ
+3935 HITLGAGAILTGAIQ
-3950 AQGCIDVTMLSGSQC
+3950 ANACVNITMLSGSKC
-3965 GAIMSDGIER
+3965 GAISSDGR
-3975 ENKVVM
+3975 KSKVEM

-3987 NGITG
+3987 TGIAG
-3992 VGGIW
+3992 VGGTW
-3997 QYICVYNNFTFA
+3997 QYICVYNDFTFA
-4009 MGGDARPRKVDLS
+4009 MGGDARPRKVDFS
-4022 TVYLGHDSV
+4022 TVYPGNDSV
-4031 IIASPLTLTGVVDT
+4031 IIASQLTLTGVVDT
-4045 IVLDPARYIAGKQVL
+4045 IVLNPARYKVGKQVL

-4065 VKDLV
+4065 VKDVV
-4070 SIADIKNRFVM
+4070 SIADIKDRFVM
-4081 DSASWHIDDNGR
+4081 DSASWYIDDNGR
-4093 LMYYPVGAV
+4093 L
-4102 NGKFSVSA
+4102 
-4110 NGKQVWFSQ
+4110 
-4119 GNLLRRNDSVLF
+4119 
-4131 ESTQFGFNTEE
+4131 
-4142 GVGRFYW
+4142 
-4149 GNGNNMSGTD
+4149 
-4159 YPETPEGFVD
+4159 
-4169 WGVNAIVNGGNVANQ
+4169 
-4184 WRTLTAD
+4184 
-4191 EWNYLIKRE
+4191 
-4200 GKNSLATITN
+4200 
-4210 GATSYYGLILLPDD
+4210 
-4224 WTGEPISSTS
+4224 
-4234 AGYNSF
+4234 
-4240 TATLAE
+4240 
-4246 WNEMEQQG
+4246 
-4254 AVFLPVD
+4254 
-4261 YDNDY
+4261 
-4266 YIYWTSTISN
+4266 
-4276 GMNITTS
+4276 
-4283 YYDVDLHQDGYGAH
+4283 
-4297 ISYEDWPGS
+4297 
-4306 YCWVRLVQDYA
+4306 
-4317 NPVNLPASGNYTA
+4317 
-4330 NSGDVLTGT
+4330 
-4339 ISDTVFIAENA
+4339 
-4350 YVKLSGATINGGII
+4350 
-4364 CLGNATIELDGT
+4364 
-4376 NTVKTSARYQAGIR
+4376 NTVY
-4390 VGGEGTTLTILGNG
+4390 GT
-4404 SLSAQAGDFAAGIGL
+4404 
-4419 DCSAEVGN
+4419 E
-4427 QVGGN
+4427 
-4432 IVINS
+4432 
-4437 GNITATGGHYGSGIG
+4437 GGHA
-4452 TGWVQYNDDYTATI
+4452 W
-4466 GNITI
+4466 
-4471 LGGTVKALAGG
+4471 
-4482 SACGIGKGDTPSTGK
+4482 
-4497 TVVVGTITI
+4497 
-4506 SDDIVRVEA
+4506 
-4515 TGNISESVVYT
+4515 
-4526 HNGAD
+4526 
-4531 VTSTVNNYFTI
+4531 
-4542 GNVGNKAII
+4542 
-4551 LPDITEYTVTIPN
+4551 
-4564 VTGGTVE
+4564 
-4571 ANIISARSYA
+4571 
-4581 NITLT
+4581 
-4586 VTCNTYYNL
+4586 
-4595 DTIYVNDGAVALR
+4595 
-4608 NNGNGTYSFQMPE
+4608 
-4621 GNVTVSAA
+4621 
-4629 FDYQGPITY
+4629 
-4638 IDENGV
+4638 
-4644 EQTVA
+4644 
-4649 VGDYSVITGG
+4649 
-4659 MLVNGSSEPYV
+4659 
-4670 PNGERN
+4670 
-4676 FSSGTY
+4676 
-4682 VVNKNT
+4682 
-4688 IIGPSTISG
+4688 
-4697 DVNII
+4697 
-4702 LCNGATLDIYTYGNG
+4702 
-4717 NGYTLEGN
+4717 
-4725 YSLNIYA
+4725 
-4732 QSGSTGTLHTH
+4732 
-4743 PSFYEGGI
+4743 
-4751 KVKSFGFYGGNLYAE
+4751 
-4766 GNSNYE
+4766 
-4772 DYPTFQVNNLTF
+4772 
-4784 GYHTVAD
+4784 
-4791 RIKISGKICIPDAT
+4791 
-4805 VVTIVSGKLMTD
+4805 
-4817 GENVYSGTLTSD
+4817 
-4829 QKAAINNKEY
+4829 
-4839 NEVTT
+4839 
-4844 LRATNSTS
+4844 
-4852 ATPDWLMDGGNGHY
+4852 
-4866 YVDLG
+4866 VDLG
-4871 LSSGT
+4871 LTSGT
-4876 YWATTNLGADSPTS
+4876 KWATMNVGATTPE
-4890 GGYCIAWGETESYR
+4890 GYGDYFAWGETETKESYWWNTYIYYNEAC
-4904 DGATYDWKTGKED
+4904 DSTADVYPFTKYATADTLTLLAEDDVAAVKWGGA
-4917 GYVWSSYQFTSDE
+4917 WSMPDSAE
-4930 GATFSKYNGTDGKTT
+4930 
-4945 LETTDDAA
+4945 
-4953 YQIWGSSWVTPTIDD
+4953 
-4968 FEELYNSCYWVWT
+4968 FEELINECYWERTENYYGNGV
-4981 DDYLETGYGGSGF
+4981 GY
-4994 IVFKSADKSKD
+4994 IVYKSKD
-5005 KQMTK
+5005 KNTDKKRTK
-5010 SSDHIYS
+5010 AEGHVYS
-5017 TAIDAHIFLPEPFRY
+5017 TATDVHIFLPAAGDYIY
-5032 QGKRSYSD
+5032 QGVENNTRYWSATHNSRSLRYGS
-5040 APYWTSKLGTEY
+5040 
-5052 DKAVGVSFDSANGIA
+5052 AVGFNYNYLETSNLYRFAGLPV
-5067 EEEDLR
+5067 
-5073 CYGQQIRPVMKQ
+5073 RPVIKP

>member
-1 MKKLAVRFLA
+1 MKKLALRFLA
-11 IMAIAITNAVSVF
+11 VMAVAITTAVSAL

-38 NGGLVTN
+38 NGELVTN

-52 TLKHDGTNFYSE
+52 TLKHDGASCYTE
-64 KQNVKTN
+64 TQTVTTN
-71 EYGNIQVVVGNGEK
+71 EYGNIQVVVGNGVK
-85 LDGDFASVPWNTF
+85 VDGDFASVPWNTF
-98 DIKMEVAVEI
+98 DIKMEVAVNV
-108 DGKYTTLGEVPVQ
+108 DGKGEVVLGEVPVQ
-121 GAPYAMHAQKAG
+121 GAPYAMYAQKAG

-143 DGDALFAVNDANGNP
+143 DGGALFAVNDANGNP
-158 VFAVFADGIVV
+158 VFAVFDDGIVV
-169 YVDDTETAKA
+169 YVDDNADGAAKA

-189 SATKGE
+189 AATKGE
-195 NTTDYFSVTAE
+195 TATEYFSVTTE
-206 GTQIYVDDV
+206 GTQIYVDNNPSKAKRSGFVVTGRAATKDGEATDYLTIDGKGTTVYVDDDSSKAKRSGFVVTGRAATKDGSEPQYFV
-215 ADKAKRSG
+215 ATADGTTVYVDDTSSDKAKRSG
-223 FVVTGRSAT
+223 FVVTGRAAT
-232 KDGDAADYLKV
+232 KDGSEADYLAV
-243 GGEGTTIFVDNDTSK
+243 DGSGTQVYIDGADVEDK
-258 AKRSGFVVTGREATK
+258 AKRSGFVVTGRAAT
-273 GGNEPQYFSATA
+273 
-285 DGTTIYVD
+285 
-293 DTSSDKALRSGFVVT
+293 
-308 GREATKGGEADNYL
+308 
-322 AVDGNGT
+322 
-329 QVYVDGLDSDKALR
+329 
-343 SGFVVTGRSAS
+343 
-354 KAEEDTLFAIEGGY
+354 KAEEDTLFAIEGGF
-368 TRVYINDEDAD
+368 TRVYVDDNPDGEAD

-392 ATKDTSATKF
+392 ATKDNTNI
-402 FNVSGDG
+402 FNVNGEG
-409 NVDILTDEF
+409 EVAILTEEF
-418 VVTEAVAQESDTSA
+418 SVTETAAVEADTSSNQQSGEGTS
-432 TQQPGDTAS
+432 TQEPAEQ
-441 TSSPVEDKQKN
+441 KQKS
-452 LFTISSGNVQVATEI
+452 LFTISGGNVQVGTEMV
-467 MMLGEVA
+467 MMGDVTKQIE
-474 KKIDADTVNV
+474 ADTINV
-484 DEVEAEFPLIA
+484 DSVDAEFPQIA

-503 VSCAAYKPFVYG
+503 VSCSAYKPFVYG
-515 DDSDAEGYALLGIYD
+515 NDSDSAGYALLGIYM
-530 KGSYAQVTAT
+530 KGNLAKITAT
-540 DLRKNHVLLIDERGY
+540 DARRNTILLLDANGNVTKYQKN
-555 VTQKSRS
+555 

-567 LMPAGDT
+567 LMPEGDT
-574 QIYIRPLRATNQTIN
+574 QIYIRPLKATSQTIN
-589 FGLMKKNASEPYQYV
+589 FGLMKKNSTEPYQYV
-604 KIVVEVETQAGV
+604 KIEAEVEAQAGV
-616 PYKVTTSS
+616 PYKVITNSTE
-624 NAGGQVVVDGT
+624 GGNVVVDGT
-635 VAYGDSPTFEAVPQT
+635 VAHGDRPSFEAVPKT

-658 DGGTRAKRNIT
+658 DGSTRQKRTFT
-669 IIDDFDISAEF
+669 IVDDFELSAEF

-693 ERLGTVSG
+693 ERFGTVSG
-701 SGTYLHGDT
+701 EGTYLHGDT
-710 AMIEA
+710 AMVEA
-715 TPAIGYYF
+715 TPATGYYF
-723 NNWSGVELND
+723 NNWSGVELSD

-776 QDYNTKIT
+776 QDYNTRIE

-798 WSMDIPERMPAE
+798 WSMAVPERMPAE
-810 DLTIKAVWGINKYFI
+810 DLTIKAIWGINKYFI

-838 MYDFGETVDAK
+838 MFDFGEIVDAS
-849 LYEPEKVG
+849 LDEPEREG
-857 YTFLGWD
+857 YTFQGWD
-864 AALPEK
+864 ATLPET
-870 MPAEDL
+870 MPAQDL
-876 IITAQWKVN
+876 VITAQWQLNK
-885 THNVVYVIDGRVIES
+885 HNIVYVIDGRVIDS
-900 VATDYNSTIKP
+900 VETYYNSTIEP
-911 IVVPIMEGYKFS
+911 IQAPIMEGYKFN

-943 TAIEYDILFMSDGDT
+943 TAIEYGVLFINDGDT
-958 LQLTSVAYGQTPKYT
+958 LQSTKVGYGQTPKYT
-973 GDEPAREADKLY
+973 GDEPARKADTLY
-985 TYEFS
+985 TYEFI
-990 GWEPEIAEVTGEQV
+990 GWTPDIYAAESEQV
-1004 YTAVFDS
+1004 YTAVFD
-1011 IERKYTILF
+1011 TIL
-1020 MSDGDTLFAD
+1020 
-1030 TLAYGSPIKYAGS
+1030 
-1043 NPTREADTLYTYEFS
+1043 
-1058 GWTPEVSVV
+1058 
-1067 KGDQTYTA
+1067 
-1075 VFDTTERRYT
+1075 RRYT
-1085 VLFVSEGD
+1085 ILFVSEGD
-1093 TLRSRDYIYGQ
+1093 TLTSKGFAYGQ
-1104 IPEYVGQTPEK
+1104 MPEYVGQTPEK
-1115 EATAKF
+1115 KATAKF

-1127 WIPTIAKVIA
+1127 WVPTIVKVIA

-1143 SFDSTLNKYE
+1143 AFDSTLNKYE
-1153 IVFVSDETE
+1153 IVFVSDESE

-1171 QTPKYTGAEPTREP
+1171 QTPKYTGDEPTRKP
-1185 DEQYTFKF
+1185 NEQYTFKF
-1193 NGWEP
+1193 YDWEP
-1198 AIAEVTGDQ
+1198 KIAEVTGDQ
-1207 IYTAV
+1207 VYTAV
-1212 FDTIGTDYEI
+1212 FDSIGIDYEI

-1230 LQADTLA
+1230 LQVDTLA
-1237 YGETPKYTGDEPTRE
+1237 YGETPKYIGDEPTRE
-1252 SNKVYTYTFIG
+1252 SNKVYTYSFIG
-1263 WEPEVTSVRTN
+1263 WEPEITSVRTN

-1312 VAPDTDSLGYE
+1312 VAPDTDSVGYE
-1323 FKGWNPVIPTPAIV
+1323 FKGWNPAIPTPANV
-1337 TEDFGTTGRWTPRT
+1337 TEDFGTTGRWAAKTNT
-1351 DIEYTVNIFL
+1351 EYTVNIFL
-1361 QDVDGNYDSEYPTES
+1361 QNFEGKYDTDYPTES

-1439 AVITDPY
+1439 TVITDTC
-1446 YYGADIQ
+1446 YYGVDIEEP
-1453 KPESNLSREGY
+1453 KSNPTRDGY
-1464 EFDADSWNKNVPAT
+1464 DFDADSWSKNVPAT
-1478 MPDNDLTIKA
+1478 MPDSNLTIKA
-1488 QWILQEYDINY
+1488 NWTLATYDINY
-1499 YDIEDSDFDD
+1499 YDTAGSGFVPDFT
-1509 SKTTYNIT
+1509 SYNIT
-1517 ETFSI
+1517 QTITI

-1527 TGSVFDGWTGTFWE
+1527 KGFVFEGWTGTFWE
-1541 TATKSITIS
+1541 TATKSITFS

-1560 NWSESSVKYT
+1560 TWSESSVKYT
-1570 VTHYFEKVNGEY
+1570 VTHHFEKVNGEY

-1623 NVDIYYD
+1623 NVDIYYN
-1630 RILYKLIFK
+1630 RISYKLIFK
-1639 GNGGWFGYQVDS
+1639 GNGGWFGYQVDL
-1651 TYVDTKFGTT
+1651 TYVDTKFGTA
-1661 LSATEMQPTRDGY
+1661 LSATEAQPTRDGY
-1674 SFKGWPDLSK
+1674 TFLGWPDLSGR
-1684 YTMPAKD
+1684 TMPAKD
-1691 TTIYAEW
+1691 TIIYAEW

-1705 YAVKIYKQNI
+1705 YKVNTWLQDTLCNDYTLYLEGEEFTGTTDAAISFEFNINGFTQKPFGEVKIAG
-1715 DDDDYAD
+1715 D
-1722 PEIVEMT
+1722 
-1729 GKTGEA
+1729 GKTVIDVY
-1735 TSYDAPA
+1735 YDR
-1742 IEGFTLDRTVPGTI
+1742 LR
-1756 FGDGSGVMSVWYNRE
+1756 YK
-1771 IYAATWKVDD
+1771 ATWKVNDTVYAETEKPYDSRIQLPDEPKSAGREFIAWVDD
-1781 TKYATTEAK
+1781 RDTEFNA
-1790 YGAKIAALAT
+1790 
-1800 NPDKEGYT
+1800 
-1808 FEGWYYKDND
+1808 
-1818 KNEMFT
+1818 
-1824 EGELTMPVGGMEFTA
+1824 GELMPFGGKTFYALFDTL
-1839 GFSVNYHSVTLP
+1839 YYSVTLP
-1851 ENMSI
+1851 EGMEIISSSVAPKDEKYKYTSKVSFRVASGYDI
-1856 VTADPVAIDNE
+1856 TGAVMVSSESEPLYDVDGVYELTIPAEDVTIS
-1867 YAYGAELTFKV
+1867 AELT
-1878 DDGYQVSSNVTDQSG
+1878 
-1893 NQYTANNGIYTLTV
+1893 
-1907 PDADVVISATIV
+1907 

-1951 DVDSLKPMWDGYTMK
+1951 DVDSLKPEYADHTMK
-1966 CWLYYIEGN
+1966 RWLYYIEGN
-1975 QNPEEYKFSNLIT
+1975 QNPEEYKFSNPIT
-1988 QDTSILANWVM
+1988 RDTIILAEWVQ

-2005 QSGSAEG
+2005 DEANAGSVSGSG
-2012 DGTSARPYATI
+2012 ISTNPYATI
-2023 ANAVQTIKAQGL
+2023 AQAVQTIKNQGV
-2035 TNLDFTINVM
+2035 TNFDFTIR
-2045 DTVKESVV
+2045 VKGTIVENAV
-2053 IPATLNDTI
+2053 IPVSLNDI
-2062 KSLTIQGYGGE
+2062 IASLTIEGDGG
-2073 MKATV
+2073 
-2078 GGDVQEL
+2078 QEVTDNDITL
-2085 YYAPGGTLTTPK
+2085 YQPNGTLDGNNSGTVLK
-2097 QTYTPVVMVLTS
+2097 VLTT
-2109 VPVTLRNISIT
+2109 VPVTLRNIIVT
-2120 GGNADNDTYCGG
+2120 NGNANLNTEDYDKNGG
-2132 GILVDENATVTLAD
+2132 GIFLASNSQLTIAD
-2146 SAYVTGNEAHEEHGL
+2146 SAFVFDNKATAGGGVYIDSDAKLIMTGGEISYNEATSWL
-2161 GGGVYVLGKLV
+2161 GGGVYI
-2172 MTGGKIA
+2172 TQ
-2179 ENDAAYGAGV
+2179 AY
-2189 YVIGTFEMRG
+2189 
-2199 GVIESNDGAYGGGV
+2199 D
-2213 YVCGDATFEMTGG
+2213 DATIFEMTGG
-2226 TIINNSGTGG
+2226 LMSYNKSDFGSMDKGG
-2236 AVYVDN
+2236 AVYVSN
-2242 TATFKMGGSAY
+2242 TGGTFHMGGSAY
-2253 IPAGTI
+2253 IPAGPQYAT
-2259 YDGEMQVGRDC
+2259 
-2270 NDVYLYKNS
+2270 NDVYLECDSDYQADI
-2279 GRAATLTIESNL
+2279 RIISNL
-2291 TAEAPV
+2291 TATAPV
-2297 ATITLED
+2297 ATIYPGDNFDTNTKFIYGVFANGSENTTLREN
-2304 YSATT
+2304 
-2309 QVLGGE
+2309 
-2315 ADAIEAN
+2315 N
-2322 YNKFGITPQPVL
+2322 YQKFDVAPYVDEYGKKH
-2334 VMGGGMQLNYWKLL
+2334 NYTINSDGKLQECYKV
-2348 STGYLQMLT
+2348 SFYA
-2357 NVQIFSNGELLRD
+2357 SYPGELLASVTLGTD
-2370 TVVEPGSKITRPA
+2370 NTGVPA
-2383 EPVLPYNKF
+2383 AQIPANPTMDYFDF
-2392 LGWYRFMSGK
+2392 LGWYELTKYIITDDKITIGFGSTPYNLNVALDSSVVLVAQMERM
-2402 NGTEIDENPF
+2402 P
-2412 DFQNYT
+2412 
-2418 VQENESNI
+2418 
-2426 SLMAMWEI
+2426 L
-2434 QPIYVG
+2434 YVG
-2440 ETVTN
+2440 GTVTD
-2445 ADTLIGTEANPF
+2445 ASALPGTEANPF
-2457 STINAACAA
+2457 SSISAAVEKINTFSRNYEGNYTIVV
-2466 INDINDSYNGSFTIC
+2466 NGMLTEAQRI
-2481 VDGVLTSPQSIT
+2481 DG
-2493 ADVNA
+2493 
-2498 ETVTIIGKHA
+2498 TVYANQITIIGKRD
-2508 LVDGVPQDS
+2508 LVEGVPQDG
-2517 IDLKNDNS
+2517 IDMSSQTN
-2525 GKSALYVNSGNSSLN
+2525 GKSALLIATSDPT
-2540 IVLKNLKLTGA
+2540 IVLKNLKLTGT
-2551 TLSGKG
+2551 TLSGKAI
-2557 DDSKGALSIKS
+2557 DSRGALSIEKARTI
-2568 GYVKMSDGLL
+2568 KISDGVL

-2585 DTVTAKTGSGVYINT
+2585 DTVTTKVGSGIYFGNVQGSY
-2600 TWNTYIEGSAKVA
+2600 YIEGSARVTP
-2613 EDNDVYMIVTYSNGN
+2613 DNDVYLSVNSTGN
-2628 PINWAKFYV
+2628 NWSQLWI
-2637 TGELTNDPAATI
+2637 GSQLTAQAPVATI
-2649 TPALYPYDGFAP
+2649 TVGDYTKTEFNWLLNKSDADFQGELDKFDITPSVADGKTQYWKFALYNIKYGRLSQIP
-2661 HFVNVLKNNSIDYN
+2661 
-2675 ALKPE
+2675 
-2680 TLKFAVTPQESDST
+2680 
-2694 VYYWRVKEPA
+2694 
-2704 TNSVN
+2704 
-2709 AYLERVATVTFIY
+2709 TVTFNY
-2722 NDGTGHSVTIP
+2722 NDGTTPAQTIVANASGLITP
-2733 VNENNK
+2733 PAN
-2739 LTNIPADTLRDG
+2739 LTREG
-2751 YFFRGWYGLSAD
+2751 YVFGGWYTASTG
-2763 GETVSNTKFDHS
+2763 GEEFNFATPISD
-2775 VALTK
+2775 
-2780 DTTVIA
+2780 DTEVYA
-2786 IWLQTSF
+2786 HWLQTSF

-2804 ADDVAGDAEH
+2804 EDDVAGDAEH

-2820 KAFDTIVYKCANQY
+2820 KAFDTIVYKCANQH
-2834 GTGYNYEIVVDS
+2834 GTDNNYEIVVDS

-2855 SDYRFANQSV
+2855 SNYKFANQSV

-2910 GNSDEGGGIC
+2910 GNSDEGGGIR
-2920 MTEVEK
+2920 MDTVVK
-2926 PNFTIT
+2926 PNFTLT

-2977 VYIEQENRFEMTGG
+2977 VYIEQDNRFEMTGG

-3038 VYLGESSPYVTELY
+3038 VYLGEGSPYVTELY

-3071 YEGTKYLAGKG
+3071 YEGTKYLAGIG

-3093 RKANYNKFAVTPEY
+3093 RKANCNKFDVTPEY

-3114 YVFDTTGGLK
+3114 YVFDTAGCLK

-3139 NGYLVDTTVI
+3139 NGSLVDTTVI

-3194 SFDVLHAI
+3194 SFDVLQAI

-3207 YEYNTTFYGVWN
+3207 YEYNTTYYGVWN

-3274 EGKNGLKDDG
+3274 EGKNGLKVDG
-3284 TPKDTLDGNK
+3284 TPKDTLDGNE
-3294 TGTTLNIECCAPVII
+3294 TGTTLNIQCCAPVII

-3438 NKAYNG
+3438 NKAHNG

-3494 AATGEILMAG
+3494 AATGDVVMAG

-3564 SYNTETQVLVGDG
+3564 SYNTETQVLIGDG
-3577 VEASYGKFRVDENW
+3577 VEASYGRFRVDENW

-3617 KQVWFSQGNLRDEDT
+3617 KQVWFSKGNLRDEDI

-3844 GTKSEPY
+3844 GTKNEPY

-3863 STLDYTVILR
+3863 STLYYTVILR

-3894 IKGADGTDNH
+3894 IKGADGTDNQISS
-3904 LGIVYLQT
+3904 LYMQT
-3912 DVPIIFENLRFRGV
+3912 DVPLIFENVVLGGI

-3935 HITLGEGAVVEEQIQ
+3935 HITLGAGAILTGAIQ
-3950 AQGCIDVTMLSGSQC
+3950 APANVNVTMLSGSQC
-3965 GAIMSDGIER
+3965 GAISSDGR
-3975 ENKVVM
+3975 KSKVEMV
-3981 LGGEMT
+3981 GGEMT
-3987 NGITG
+3987 TGIAG
-3992 VGGIW
+3992 VGGTW
-3997 QYICVYNNFTFA
+3997 QYICVYNDFTFA
-4009 MGGDARPRKVDLS
+4009 MGGDARPRKVDFS
-4022 TVYLGHDSV
+4022 TVYPENDSV

-4045 IVLDPARYIAGKQVL
+4045 IVLNPARYKVGKQVL
-4060 VVADS
+4060 VVEDS
-4065 VKDLV
+4065 VKDVV
-4070 SIADIKNRFVM
+4070 SIADIKDRFVM

-4191 EWNYLIKRE
+4191 EWKYVIKRE
-4200 GKNSLATITN
+4200 GKSSLATITE
-4210 GATSYYGLILLPDD
+4210 GSTSYYGLILLPDD
-4224 WTGEPISSTS
+4224 WTGDAISSTS
-4234 AGYNSF
+4234 AGYDSF
-4240 TATLAE
+4240 TATLDQ
-4246 WNEMEQQG
+4246 WYEMEQQG

-4266 YIYWTSTISN
+4266 YIYWTSTIDN

-4283 YYDVDLHQDGYGAH
+4283 YYDVDLEQDGYGAH

-4404 SLSAQAGDFAAGIGL
+4404 SLSAQAGAFAAGIGL

-4515 TGNISESVVYT
+4515 TGSAGPISESVVYT
-4526 HNGAD
+4526 HNGTD
-4531 VTSTVNNYFTI
+4531 ITSTVNNYFT
-4542 GNVGNKAII
+4542 VGSTNDGKTVI
-4551 LPDITEYTVTIPN
+4551 LPDITEYTVTIGSM
-4564 VTGGTVE
+4564 TGGTVE

-4629 FDYQGPITY
+4629 FNYQGPITY
-4638 IDENGV
+4638 INENGV
-4644 EQTVA
+4644 EQTLA

-4702 LCNGATLDIYTYGNG
+4702 LCNGATLDIYTYGTG

-4839 NEVTT
+4839 NEFTT

-4904 DGATYDWKTGKED
+4904 DEATYDWKTGKED

-5073 CYGQQIRPVMKQ
+5073 CYGQQIRPVIKQ

>member
-1 MKKLAVRFLA
+1 MKKLALRFLA
-11 IMAIAITNAVSVF
+11 VMAIAITTAVSAL

-38 NGGLVTN
+38 NGELVTN
-45 KQVEVKF
+45 KQVEMKF
-52 TLKHDGTNFYSE
+52 TLKHDGASCYSE
-64 KQNVKTN
+64 TQTVTTN
-71 EYGNIQVVVGNGEK
+71 EYGNIQVVVGNGK
-85 LDGDFASVPWNTF
+85 KVDGDFASVPWNTF
-98 DIKMEVAVEI
+98 DIKMEVAVNV
-108 DGKYTTLGEVPVQ
+108 DGKGEVVLGEVPVQ
-121 GAPYAMHAQKAG
+121 GAPYAMYAQKAG

-143 DGDALFAVNDANGNP
+143 AGGALFAVNDANGNP
-158 VFAVFADGIVV
+158 VFAVFDDGIVV
-169 YVDDTETAKA
+169 YVDDNADGAKA

-189 SATKGE
+189 AATKGE
-195 NTTDYFSVTAE
+195 TATEYFSVTTE
-206 GTQIYVDDV
+206 GTQIYVDSDP
-215 ADKAKRSG
+215 
-223 FVVTGRSAT
+223 
-232 KDGDAADYLKV
+232 
-243 GGEGTTIFVDNDTSK
+243 SK
-258 AKRSGFVVTGREATK
+258 AKRSGFVVTGRAATK
-273 GGNEPQYFSATA
+273 DGGAA
-285 DGTTIYVD
+285 DYLTIDGKGTTVYVD
-293 DTSSDKALRSGFVVT
+293 DDSSKAKRSGFVVT
-308 GREATKGGEADNYL
+308 GRAATKDGSEPQYFVATAD
-322 AVDGNGT
+322 GT
-329 QVYVDGLDSDKALR
+329 TVYVD
-343 SGFVVTGRSAS
+343 
-354 KAEEDTLFAIEGGY
+354 DTSS
-368 TRVYINDEDAD
+368 D

-392 ATKDTSATKF
+392 ATKDGSEADYLA
-402 FNVSGDG
+402 VDGSGTQVYIDG
-409 NVDILTDEF
+409 ADVEDKAKRSGF
-418 VVTEAVAQESDTSA
+418 VVTGRAATKAEEDTLFAIEGGFTRVYVDDNPDREAGKAKRSGFVVTGRAATKDNTNIFNVNGEGEVAILTEEFSVTETAAVEADTSSNQQSGEGTS
-432 TQQPGDTAS
+432 TQEPAEQ
-441 TSSPVEDKQKN
+441 KQKS
-452 LFTISSGNVQVATEI
+452 LFTISGGNVQVGTEMV
-467 MMLGEVA
+467 MMGDVTKQIE
-474 KKIDADTVNV
+474 ADTINV
-484 DEVEAEFPLIA
+484 DSVDAEFPQIA

-503 VSCAAYKPFVYG
+503 VSCSAYKPFVYG
-515 DDSDAEGYALLGIYD
+515 NDSDSAGYALLGIYM
-530 KGSYAQVTAT
+530 KGNLAKITAT
-540 DLRKNHVLLIDERGY
+540 DARRNTILLLDANGNVTKYQKN
-555 VTQKSRS
+555 

-567 LMPAGDT
+567 LMPEGDT
-574 QIYIRPLRATNQTIN
+574 QIYIRPLKATSQTIN
-589 FGLMKKNASEPYQYV
+589 FGLMKKNSTEPYQYV
-604 KIVVEVETQAGV
+604 KIEAEVEAQAGV
-616 PYKVTTSS
+616 PYKVITNSTE
-624 NAGGQVVVDGT
+624 GGNVVVDGT
-635 VAYGDSPTFEAVPQT
+635 VAHGDRPSFEAVPKT

-658 DGGTRAKRNIT
+658 DGSTRAKRTFT
-669 IIDDFDISAEF
+669 IVDDFELSAEF

-693 ERLGTVSG
+693 ELFGTVSG
-701 SGTYLHGDT
+701 EGTYLHGDT
-710 AMIEA
+710 AMVEA
-715 TPAIGYYF
+715 TPATGYYF
-723 NNWSGVELND
+723 NNWSGVELSDDQLKN
-733 SLQHSPSLALEVTA
+733 PSLALEVTA

-776 QDYNTKIT
+776 QDYNTRIE

-798 WSMDIPERMPAE
+798 WSMAVPERMPAE
-810 DLTIKAVWGINKYFI
+810 DLTIKAIWGINKYFI
-825 TIDAANGQAADTL
+825 TIDAANGQTADTL
-838 MYDFGETVDAK
+838 MFDFGEIVDAS
-849 LYEPEKVG
+849 LDEPEREG
-857 YTFLGWD
+857 YTFQGWD
-864 AALPEK
+864 ATLPET
-870 MPAEDL
+870 MPAQDL
-876 IITAQWKVN
+876 VITAQWQLNK
-885 THNVVYVIDGRVIES
+885 HNIVYVIDGREIET
-900 VATDYNSTIKP
+900 VEAYYNSTIEP
-911 IVVPIMEGYKFS
+911 IQAPIMEGYKFS

-943 TAIEYDILFMSDGDT
+943 TAIEYGILFMNDGDT
-958 LQLTSVAYGQTPKYT
+958 LQSTKVGYGQTPKYT
-973 GDEPAREADKLY
+973 GDEPARKADTLY
-985 TYEFS
+985 TYEFI
-990 GWEPEIAEVTGEQV
+990 GWTPDIYAAESEQV
-1004 YTAVFDS
+1004 YTAVFDT
-1011 IERKYTILF
+1011 ILRRYTILF
-1020 MSDGDTLFAD
+1020 
-1030 TLAYGSPIKYAGS
+1030 
-1043 NPTREADTLYTYEFS
+1043 E
-1058 GWTPEVSVV
+1058 
-1067 KGDQTYTA
+1067 
-1075 VFDTTERRYT
+1075 
-1085 VLFVSEGD
+1085 SEGD
-1093 TLRSRDYIYGQ
+1093 TLTSKGFAYGQ
-1104 IPEYVGQTPEK
+1104 MPEYVGQTPEK
-1115 EATAKF
+1115 KATAKF

-1127 WIPTIAKVIA
+1127 WVPTIVKVIA

-1143 SFDSTLNKYE
+1143 AFDSTLNKYE
-1153 IVFVSDETE
+1153 IVFVSDESE

-1171 QTPKYTGAEPTREP
+1171 QTPKYTGDEPTRKP
-1185 DEQYTFKF
+1185 NEQYTFKF
-1193 NGWEP
+1193 YDWEP
-1198 AIAEVTGDQ
+1198 KIAEVTGDQ
-1207 IYTAV
+1207 VYTAV
-1212 FDTIGTDYEI
+1212 FDTIDIDYEI

-1312 VAPDTDSLGYE
+1312 VAPDTDSVGYE
-1323 FKGWNPVIPTPAIV
+1323 FKGWNPAIPTPANV
-1337 TEDFGTTGRWTPRT
+1337 TEDFGTTGRWAAKTNT
-1351 DIEYTVNIFL
+1351 EYTVNIFL
-1361 QDVDGNYDSEYPTES
+1361 QNFEGKYDTDYPTES

-1396 FTLDLVKQ
+1396 FTLDTLKQ
-1404 TVISGDGKAAVYVY
+1404 TVISGNGQAAVYVY

-1439 AVITDPY
+1439 TVITAPY

-1453 KPESNLSREGY
+1453 EPKSNPTRDGY
-1464 EFDADSWNKNVPAT
+1464 DFDADSWSKNVPAT

-1570 VTHYFEKVNGEY
+1570 VTHHFEKVNGEY

-1623 NVDIYYD
+1623 NVDIYYN
-1630 RILYKLIFK
+1630 RISYKLIFK
-1639 GNGGWFGYQVDS
+1639 GNGGWFGYGVDS

-1661 LSATEMQPTRDGY
+1661 LSATEMRPTRDGY
-1674 SFKGWPDLSK
+1674 SFKGWPGLSGR
-1684 YTMPAKD
+1684 TMPAKD
-1691 TTIYAEW
+1691 TIIYAEW

-1705 YAVKIYKQNI
+1705 YKVNTWLQDTLCNDYTLYLEGEEFTGTTDAAISFEFNINGFTQKPFGEVKIAG
-1715 DDDDYAD
+1715 D
-1722 PEIVEMT
+1722 
-1729 GKTGEA
+1729 GKTVIDVY
-1735 TSYDAPA
+1735 YDR
-1742 IEGFTLDRTVPGTI
+1742 LR
-1756 FGDGSGVMSVWYNRE
+1756 YK
-1771 IYAATWKVDD
+1771 ATWKVNDTVYAETEKPYDSRIQLPDEPKSAGREFIAWVDD
-1781 TKYATTEAK
+1781 RDTEFNA
-1790 YGAKIAALAT
+1790 
-1800 NPDKEGYT
+1800 
-1808 FEGWYYKDND
+1808 
-1818 KNEMFT
+1818 
-1824 EGELTMPVGGMEFTA
+1824 GELMPFGGKTFYALFDTL
-1839 GFSVNYHSVTLP
+1839 YYSVTLP
-1851 ENMSI
+1851 EGMEIISSSVAPKDEKYKYTSKVSFRVASGYDI
-1856 VTADPVAIDNE
+1856 TGAVMVSSESEPLYDVDGVYELTIPAEDVTIS
-1867 YAYGAELTFKV
+1867 AELT
-1878 DDGYQVSSNVTDQSG
+1878 
-1893 NQYTANNGIYTLTV
+1893 
-1907 PDADVVISATIV
+1907 
-1919 KLHTVRFFAGAGEF
+1919 KLHTVRFFAGAGGSVF

-1940 TVVVPHNSTIS
+1940 IVVVPHNSTIS
-1951 DVDSLKPMWDGYTMK
+1951 DVDSLRPTWDGHTLK
-1966 CWLYYIEGN
+1966 RWLYYIEGN
-1975 QNPEEYKFSNLIT
+1975 QNPEEYKFSNPIT
-1988 QDTSILANWVM
+1988 RDTIIAAEWVQ

-2005 QSGSAEG
+2005 DEANAGSVSGSG
-2012 DGTSARPYATI
+2012 ISTNPYATI
-2023 ANAVQTIKAQGL
+2023 AQAVQTIKNQGV
-2035 TNLDFTINVM
+2035 TNFDFTIR
-2045 DTVKESVV
+2045 VKGTIVENAV
-2053 IPATLNDTI
+2053 IPASLNDI
-2062 KSLTIQGYGGE
+2062 IASLTIEGDGG
-2073 MKATV
+2073 
-2078 GGDVQEL
+2078 QEVTNNDITL
-2085 YYAPGGTLTTPK
+2085 YQPNGTLDGNNSGTVLK
-2097 QTYTPVVMVLTS
+2097 VLTT
-2109 VPVTLRNISIT
+2109 VPVTLRNIIVT
-2120 GGNADNDTYCGG
+2120 NGNANLNTEDYDKNGG
-2132 GILVDENATVTLAD
+2132 GIFLASNSQLTIAD
-2146 SAYVTGNEAHEEHGL
+2146 SAFVFDNKAAAGGGVYIDSDAKLIMTGGEISYNEATSWL
-2161 GGGVYVLGKLV
+2161 GGGVY
-2172 MTGGKIA
+2172 IA
-2179 ENDAAYGAGV
+2179 QAY
-2189 YVIGTFEMRG
+2189 
-2199 GVIESNDGAYGGGV
+2199 D
-2213 YVCGDATFEMTGG
+2213 DATIFEMTGG
-2226 TIINNSGTGG
+2226 LMSYNKSDFGSMDKGG
-2236 AVYVDN
+2236 AVYVSN
-2242 TATFKMGGSAY
+2242 TGGTFHMGGSAY
-2253 IPAGTI
+2253 IPAGPQYAT
-2259 YDGEMQVGRDC
+2259 
-2270 NDVYLYKNS
+2270 NDVYLECDSDYQADI
-2279 GRAATLTIESNL
+2279 RIISNL
-2291 TAEAPV
+2291 TATAPV
-2297 ATITLED
+2297 ATIYPGDNFDTNTKFIYGVFANGSENTTLREN
-2304 YSATT
+2304 
-2309 QVLGGE
+2309 
-2315 ADAIEAN
+2315 N
-2322 YNKFGITPQPVL
+2322 YQKFDVAPYVDEYGKKH
-2334 VMGGGMQLNYWKLL
+2334 NYTINSDGKLQECYKV
-2348 STGYLQMLT
+2348 SFYA
-2357 NVQIFSNGELLRD
+2357 SYPGELLASVTLGTD
-2370 TVVEPGSKITRPA
+2370 NTGVPA
-2383 EPVLPYNKF
+2383 AQIPANPTMDYFDF
-2392 LGWYRFMSGK
+2392 LGWYELTKYIITGDKITIGFGSTPYNLNVALDSSVVLVAQMERM
-2402 NGTEIDENPF
+2402 P
-2412 DFQNYT
+2412 
-2418 VQENESNI
+2418 
-2426 SLMAMWEI
+2426 L
-2434 QPIYVG
+2434 YVG
-2440 ETVTN
+2440 GTVTD
-2445 ADTLIGTEANPF
+2445 ASALQGTEANPF
-2457 STINAACAA
+2457 SSISAAVEKINTFSRNYEGNYTIVV
-2466 INDINDSYNGSFTIC
+2466 NGMLTEAQRI
-2481 VDGVLTSPQSIT
+2481 DG
-2493 ADVNA
+2493 
-2498 ETVTIIGKHA
+2498 TVYANQITIIGKRD
-2508 LVDGVPQDS
+2508 LVEGVPQDG
-2517 IDLKNDNS
+2517 IDMSSQTN
-2525 GKSALYVNSGNSSLN
+2525 GKSALYIATSDPT
-2540 IVLKNLKLTGA
+2540 IVLKNLKLTGT
-2551 TLSGKG
+2551 TLSGKAI
-2557 DDSKGALSIKS
+2557 DSRGALSIEKAETI
-2568 GYVKMSDGLL
+2568 KISDGVL

-2585 DTVTAKTGSGVYINT
+2585 DTVTTKVGSGIYFGNVQGSY
-2600 TWNTYIEGSAKVA
+2600 YIEGSARVTP
-2613 EDNDVYMIVTYSNGN
+2613 DNDVYLSVNSTGN
-2628 PINWAKFYV
+2628 NWSQLWI
-2637 TGELTNDPAATI
+2637 GSQLTAQAPVATI
-2649 TPALYPYDGFAP
+2649 TVGDYTKTEFNWLLNKSDADFQGELDKFDITPSVADGKTQYWKFALYNIKYGRLSQIP
-2661 HFVNVLKNNSIDYN
+2661 
-2675 ALKPE
+2675 
-2680 TLKFAVTPQESDST
+2680 
-2694 VYYWRVKEPA
+2694 
-2704 TNSVN
+2704 
-2709 AYLERVATVTFIY
+2709 TVTFNY
-2722 NDGTGHSVTIP
+2722 NDGTTPAQTIVANASGLITP
-2733 VNENNK
+2733 PANLTREGYTFGGWFTAAEGGSPINFSEAVN
-2739 LTNIPADTLRDG
+2739 
-2751 YFFRGWYGLSAD
+2751 
-2763 GETVSNTKFDHS
+2763 
-2775 VALTK
+2775 
-2780 DTTVIA
+2780 TTITEVYA
-2786 IWLQTSF
+2786 HWLQTSF
-2793 YVAPENRGGSD
+2793 FVAPENRGGSY

-2855 SDYRFANQSV
+2855 SNYRFANQSV

-2910 GNSDEGGGIC
+2910 GNSDEGGGIR
-2920 MTEVEK
+2920 MDTVVK
-2926 PNFTIT
+2926 PNFTLT

-2977 VYIEQENRFEMTGG
+2977 VYIEQENSFEMTGG

-3107 YNNENHY
+3107 CNNENHY

-3139 NGYLVDTTVI
+3139 NGSLVDTTVI

-3186 WFTPEYNG
+3186 WFTPECNG
-3194 SFDVLHAI
+3194 SFDELHAI

-3284 TPKDTLDGNK
+3284 TPKDTLDGNE
-3294 TGTTLNIECCAPVII
+3294 TGTTLNIQCCAPVII

-3369 SSNSSQKG
+3369 SNNSSQKG

-3388 EMTGGTISGNVASSS
+3388 EMTDGTISGNVARSS

-3423 GDSTATSSATAGSCS
+3423 GDSTATSSATADNCS

-3444 AGIFMNNQSYGPML
+3444 AGIFMYNASYGPML
-3458 YLGYSCGEEEQPVPA
+3458 YLGYRYGGDEMPPVPA

-3494 AATGEILMAG
+3494 AATGDVVMAG

-3526 ISGSANITGG
+3526 ISGSANIAGG

-3550 SPLAE
+3550 SALI
-3555 GAEIIISPA
+3555 GNAEIIISPA

-3617 KQVWFSQGNLRDEDT
+3617 KQVWFSQGNLQYLAISDT
-3632 WFRFAGSQFEYYGT
+3632 WRFAENQWDCTFQTNGEITVANDTWNDLFGWGT
-3646 SGSITPGE
+3646 SGWQSGATAYQPNCTDSDNNHYNPGG
-3654 PSWLDLWGW
+3654 SLANSLTGDY
-3663 NTAEQPTEYGE
+3663 AEA
-3674 NNEWYSGDFVD
+3674 D
-3685 WGQKGVDIDD
+3685 WGVHNAISNGGNTKGL
-3695 ETSYQWRTLTNA
+3695 WRTLTQA
-3707 EWQYLFNRNKH
+3707 EWEYLYNRG
-3718 WMAQIDDNK
+3718 DNTHGFTK
-3727 GLIIMPDSW
+3727 IGDMNGIVFLPDGCNAIIESSY
-3736 NGTVPT
+3736 T
-3742 GSGYIATTNWSE
+3742 IAEWKQME
-3754 LESQG
+3754 ALG

-3764 AAGKRLGLDEY
+3764 AAGCINEY
-3775 SGVDEEGYYWSAT
+3775 RILINFNDNGPYWSSSSNSNTEGYVYYFWFKVSDGGAVD
-3788 TASVGEQAKG
+3788 A
-3798 FTFTASAGLS
+3798 AG
-3808 LDSTNRYEGRAVRL
+3808 TGTYREFGHPVRL
-3822 VQDVPVQT
+3822 VQDVPIRT

-3835 PDGSDENGK
+3835 PD
-3844 GTKSEPY
+3844 
-3851 ANLNRALYQMMD
+3851 
-3863 STLDYTVILR
+3863 
-3873 GVSFED
+3873 
-3879 MVSIYDESAIAKSIT
+3879 
-3894 IKGADGTDNH
+3894 ADGDIAN
-3904 LGIVYLQT
+3904 
-3912 DVPIIFENLRFRGV
+3912 
-3926 MNMKWQSNL
+3926 
-3935 HITLGEGAVVEEQIQ
+3935 
-3950 AQGCIDVTMLSGSQC
+3950 GSS
-3965 GAIMSDGIER
+3965 MHP
-3975 ENKVVM
+3975 
-3981 LGGEMT
+3981 
-3987 NGITG
+3987 
-3992 VGGIW
+3992 
-3997 QYICVYNNFTFA
+3997 FTSI
-4009 MGGDARPRKVDLS
+4009 GDALEMMANNQ
-4022 TVYLGHDSV
+4022 LN
-4031 IIASPLTLTGVVDT
+4031 DT
-4045 IVLDPARYIAGKQVL
+4045 IVVRGEVELYLGSD
-4060 VVADS
+4060 
-4065 VKDLV
+4065 
-4070 SIADIKNRFVM
+4070 F
-4081 DSASWHIDDNGR
+4081 
-4093 LMYYPVGAV
+4093 
-4102 NGKFSVSA
+4102 
-4110 NGKQVWFSQ
+4110 
-4119 GNLLRRNDSVLF
+4119 
-4131 ESTQFGFNTEE
+4131 TQAKSLTII
-4142 GVGRFYW
+4142 
-4149 GNGNNMSGTD
+4149 GTD
-4159 YPETPEGFVD
+4159 PEVD
-4169 WGVNAIVNGGNVANQ
+4169 KIVGDMPQVETEVPVTFKNIGISSLWQENDESMINITLDAAIVGQNISIGSNSAVITMKNGSSAASIWTEGTVNIA
-4184 WRTLTAD
+4184 AD
-4191 EWNYLIKRE
+4191 TRI
-4200 GKNSLATITN
+4200 
-4210 GATSYYGLILLPDD
+4210 
-4224 WTGEPISSTS
+4224 
-4234 AGYNSF
+4234 
-4240 TATLAE
+4240 
-4246 WNEMEQQG
+4246 
-4254 AVFLPVD
+4254 
-4261 YDNDY
+4261 
-4266 YIYWTSTISN
+4266 
-4276 GMNITTS
+4276 
-4283 YYDVDLHQDGYGAH
+4283 
-4297 ISYEDWPGS
+4297 
-4306 YCWVRLVQDYA
+4306 
-4317 NPVNLPASGNYTA
+4317 
-4330 NSGDVLTGT
+4330 
-4339 ISDTVFIAENA
+4339 
-4350 YVKLSGATINGGII
+4350 KLSNAEINGGIV
-4364 CLGNATIELDGT
+4364 CLGDAVIELDGE
-4376 NTVKTSARYQAGIR
+4376 NSVQAPSRHAGIR
-4390 VGGEGTTLTILGNG
+4390 VGGAGTTLTIVGEG
-4404 SLSAQAGDFAAGIGL
+4404 SLSAKGGVFAAGIGL
-4419 DCSAEVGN
+4419 DCSAEVAN

-4432 IVINS
+4432 IVINN
-4437 GNITATGGHYGSGIG
+4437 GNITAIGGNYGAGIG
-4452 TGWVQYNDDYTATI
+4452 TGWVQYSDDYTATI
-4466 GNITI
+4466 GDITI
-4471 LGGTVKALAGG
+4471 LGGTLIAVAGN
-4482 SACGIGKGDTPSTGK
+4482 SACGIGKGDIPSTGK
-4497 TVVVGTITI
+4497 TVSVGTITI
-4506 SDDIVRVEA
+4506 SDDITRIEA
-4515 TGNISESVVYT
+4515 SGNISESVVYT

-4531 VTSTVNNYFTI
+4531 VTSTVNNYLTI
-4542 GNVGNKAII
+4542 GSFGNKAII

-4571 ANIISARSYA
+4571 ADITSARSYT

-4586 VTCNTYYNL
+4586 VTCDTYYNL
-4595 DTIYVNDGAVALR
+4595 DTIYVNDGAVDLR
-4608 NNGNGTYSFQMPE
+4608 NNGNGTYSFQIPE
-4621 GNVTVSAA
+4621 DNVTVSVA
-4629 FDYQGPITY
+4629 FNYQGPITY
-4638 IDENGV
+4638 INENGV
-4644 EQTVA
+4644 EQTLA

-4717 NGYTLEGN
+4717 NEYTLEGN

-4772 DYPTFQVNNLTF
+4772 DYPTFQVKNLTF

-4791 RIKISGKICIPDAT
+4791 RIKISGKICIPDTT

-4817 GENVYSGTLTSD
+4817 GENVYSGTLTSN

-4904 DGATYDWKTGKED
+4904 DEATYDWKTGKED

>member
-1 MKKLAVRFLA
+1 MKKLALRFLA
-11 IMAIAITNAVSVF
+11 VMAVAITTAVSAL

-38 NGGLVTN
+38 NGELVTN

-52 TLKHDGTNFYSE
+52 TLKHDGASCYTE
-64 KQNVKTN
+64 TQTVTTN
-71 EYGNIQVVVGNGEK
+71 EYGNIQVVVGNGVK
-85 LDGDFASVPWNTF
+85 VDGDFASVPWNTF
-98 DIKMEVAVEI
+98 DIKMEVAVNV
-108 DGKYTTLGEVPVQ
+108 DGKGEVVLGEVPVQ
-121 GAPYAMHAQKAG
+121 GAPYAMYAQKAG

-143 DGDALFAVNDANGNP
+143 DGGALFAVNDANGNP
-158 VFAVFADGIVV
+158 VFAVFDDGIVV
-169 YVDDTETAKA
+169 YVDDKADGGAKA

-189 SATKGE
+189 AATKGE
-195 NTTDYFSVTAE
+195 TATEYFSVTTE
-206 GTQIYVDDV
+206 GTQIYVDSDPSKAKRSGFVVTGRAATKDGEAADYLTIDGKGTTVYVDDDSSKAKRSGFVVTGRAATKDGSEPQYFV
-215 ADKAKRSG
+215 ATADGTTVYVDDTSSDKAKRSG
-223 FVVTGRSAT
+223 FVVTGRAAT
-232 KDGDAADYLKV
+232 KDGSEADYLAV
-243 GGEGTTIFVDNDTSK
+243 DGSGTQVYIDGADVEDK
-258 AKRSGFVVTGREATK
+258 AKRSGFVVTGRAAT
-273 GGNEPQYFSATA
+273 
-285 DGTTIYVD
+285 
-293 DTSSDKALRSGFVVT
+293 
-308 GREATKGGEADNYL
+308 
-322 AVDGNGT
+322 
-329 QVYVDGLDSDKALR
+329 
-343 SGFVVTGRSAS
+343 
-354 KAEEDTLFAIEGGY
+354 KAEEDTLFAIEGGF
-368 TRVYINDEDAD
+368 TRVYVDDNPDGEAD

-392 ATKDTSATKF
+392 ATKDNTNI
-402 FNVSGDG
+402 FNVNGEG
-409 NVDILTDEF
+409 EVAILTEEF
-418 VVTEAVAQESDTSA
+418 SVTETAAVEADTSSNQQSGEGTS
-432 TQQPGDTAS
+432 TQEPAEQ
-441 TSSPVEDKQKN
+441 KQKS
-452 LFTISSGNVQVATEI
+452 LFTISGGNVQVGTEMV
-467 MMLGEVA
+467 MMGDVTKQIE
-474 KKIDADTVNV
+474 ADTINV
-484 DEVEAEFPLIA
+484 DSVDAEFPQIA

-503 VSCAAYKPFVYG
+503 VSCSAYKPFVYG
-515 DDSDAEGYALLGIYD
+515 NDSDSAGYALLGIYM
-530 KGSYAQVTAT
+530 KGNLAKITAT
-540 DLRKNHVLLIDERGY
+540 DARRNTVLLLDANGN
-555 VTQKSRS
+555 VTKYQKN

-567 LMPAGDT
+567 LMPEGDT
-574 QIYIRPLRATNQTIN
+574 QIYIRPLKATSQTIN
-589 FGLMKKNASEPYQYV
+589 FGLMKKNSTEPYQYV
-604 KIVVEVETQAGV
+604 KIEAEVEAQAGV
-616 PYKVTTSS
+616 PYKVITSS
-624 NAGGQVVVDGT
+624 TEGGNVVVDGT
-635 VAYGDSPTFEAVPQT
+635 VAHGDRPSFEAVPKT

-658 DGGTRAKRNIT
+658 DGSTRAKRTFT
-669 IIDDFDISAEF
+669 IVDDFELSAEF

-693 ERLGTVSG
+693 ERFGTVSG
-701 SGTYLHGDT
+701 EGTYLHGDT
-710 AMIEA
+710 AMVEA
-715 TPAIGYYF
+715 TPATGYYF
-723 NNWSGVELND
+723 NNWSGVELSD

-776 QDYNTKIT
+776 QDYNTRIE

-798 WSMDIPERMPAE
+798 WSMAVPERMPAE
-810 DLTIKAVWGINKYFI
+810 DLTIKAIWGINKYFI
-825 TIDAANGQAADTL
+825 TIDAANGQTADTL
-838 MYDFGETVDAK
+838 MFDFGEIVDAS
-849 LYEPEKVG
+849 LDEPEREG
-857 YTFLGWD
+857 YTFQGWD
-864 AALPEK
+864 ATLPET
-870 MPAEDL
+870 MPAQDL
-876 IITAQWKVN
+876 VITAQWQLNK
-885 THNVVYVIDGRVIES
+885 HNIVYVIDGRVIDS
-900 VATDYNSTIKP
+900 VETYYNSTIEP
-911 IVVPIMEGYKFS
+911 IQAPIMEGYKFS

-1004 YTAVFDS
+1004 YTALFD
-1011 IERKYTILF
+1011 TIL
-1020 MSDGDTLFAD
+1020 
-1030 TLAYGSPIKYAGS
+1030 
-1043 NPTREADTLYTYEFS
+1043 
-1058 GWTPEVSVV
+1058 
-1067 KGDQTYTA
+1067 
-1075 VFDTTERRYT
+1075 RRYT
-1085 VLFVSEGD
+1085 ILFVSEGD
-1093 TLRSRDYIYGQ
+1093 TLTSKGFAYGQ
-1104 IPEYVGQTPEK
+1104 MPEYVGQTPEK
-1115 EATAKF
+1115 KATAKF

-1127 WIPTIAKVIA
+1127 WVPTIVKVIA

-1143 SFDSTLNKYE
+1143 AFDSTLNKYE
-1153 IVFVSDETE
+1153 IVFVSDESE

-1171 QTPKYTGAEPTREP
+1171 QTPKYTGDEPTRKP
-1185 DEQYTFKF
+1185 NEQYTFKF
-1193 NGWEP
+1193 YDWEP
-1198 AIAEVTGDQ
+1198 KIAEVTGDQ
-1207 IYTAV
+1207 VYTAV
-1212 FDTIGTDYEI
+1212 FDTIDIDYEI

-1312 VAPDTDSLGYE
+1312 VAPDTDSVGYE
-1323 FKGWNPVIPTPAIV
+1323 FKGWNPAIPTPANV
-1337 TEDFGTTGRWTPRT
+1337 TEDFGTTGRWAAKTNT
-1351 DIEYTVNIFL
+1351 EYTVNIFL
-1361 QDVDGNYDSEYPTES
+1361 QNFEGKYDTDYPTES

-1385 ETSYQPADTTG
+1385 KTNYQPADTTG
-1396 FTLDLVKQ
+1396 FTLDTLKQ
-1404 TVISGDGKAAVYVY
+1404 TVISGNGQAAVYVY
-1418 YKRNSHQL
+1418 YKRNRHQL
-1426 TWDANGGK
+1426 TWDANEGT
-1434 FDNEK
+1434 FDNVGET
-1439 AVITDPY
+1439 ITDSC
-1446 YYGADIQ
+1446 YYGASIECPKS
-1453 KPESNLSREGY
+1453 KPTRDGY
-1464 EFDADSWNKNVPAT
+1464 DFDADSWSKNVPAT

-1570 VTHYFEKVNGEY
+1570 VTHHFEKVNGEY

-1623 NVDIYYD
+1623 NVDIYYN
-1630 RILYKLIFK
+1630 RISYKLIFK
-1639 GNGGWFGYQVDS
+1639 GNGGWFGYQVES
-1651 TYVDTKFGTT
+1651 TYVDTKFGTA
-1661 LSATEMQPTRDGY
+1661 LSATEAQPTRDGY
-1674 SFKGWPDLSK
+1674 TFLGWPDLSGR
-1684 YTMPAKD
+1684 TMPAKD
-1691 TTIYAEW
+1691 TIIYAEW

-1705 YAVKIYKQNI
+1705 YKVNTWLQDTLCNDYTLYLEGEEFTGTTDAAISFEFNINGFTQKPFGEVKIAG
-1715 DDDDYAD
+1715 D
-1722 PEIVEMT
+1722 
-1729 GKTGEA
+1729 GKTVIDVY
-1735 TSYDAPA
+1735 YDR
-1742 IEGFTLDRTVPGTI
+1742 LR
-1756 FGDGSGVMSVWYNRE
+1756 YK
-1771 IYAATWKVDD
+1771 ATWKVNDTVYAETEKPYDSRIQLPDEPKSAGREFIAWVDD
-1781 TKYATTEAK
+1781 RDTEFNA
-1790 YGAKIAALAT
+1790 
-1800 NPDKEGYT
+1800 
-1808 FEGWYYKDND
+1808 
-1818 KNEMFT
+1818 
-1824 EGELTMPVGGMEFTA
+1824 GELMPFGGKTFYALFDTL
-1839 GFSVNYHSVTLP
+1839 YYSVTLP
-1851 ENMSI
+1851 EGMEIISSSVAPKDEKYKYTSKVSFRVASGYDI
-1856 VTADPVAIDNE
+1856 TGAVMVSSESEPLYDVDGVYELTIPAEDVTIS
-1867 YAYGAELTFKV
+1867 AELT
-1878 DDGYQVSSNVTDQSG
+1878 
-1893 NQYTANNGIYTLTV
+1893 
-1907 PDADVVISATIV
+1907 

-1951 DVDSLKPMWDGYTMK
+1951 DVDSLRPEYADHTMK
-1966 CWLYYIEGN
+1966 RWLYYIEGN
-1975 QNPEEYKFSNLIT
+1975 QNPEEYKFSNPIT
-1988 QDTSILANWVM
+1988 RDTIIAAEWVQ

-2005 QSGSAEG
+2005 KSGTAEG

-2023 ANAVQTIKAQGL
+2023 ANAVQTIKAQGI
-2035 TNLDFTINVM
+2035 TNLDFTIRVS
-2045 DTVKESVV
+2045 DTIKQNIV
-2053 IPATLNDTI
+2053 IDSTLNDTI
-2062 KSLTIQGYGGE
+2062 NSLTIE
-2073 MKATV
+2073 SV
-2078 GGDVQEL
+2078 GRQLVEL
-2085 YYAPGGTLTTPK
+2085 SDTSYYRPAGTLTIPE
-2097 QTYTPVVMVLTS
+2097 QTYTPVVTVLTS
-2109 VPVTLRNISIT
+2109 VPVILRNISIT
-2120 GGNADNDTYCGG
+2120 GGDADNDTYCGG
-2132 GILVDENATVTLAD
+2132 GILINTAATVTLAD
-2146 SAYVTGNEAHEEHGL
+2146 SAYIISNQAHNEHGS
-2161 GGGVYVLGKLV
+2161 GGGVYALGKLV

-2334 VMGGGMQLNYWKLL
+2334 VMGGGMQFIYWKLL
-2348 STGYLQMLT
+2348 PTGYLQMLT
-2357 NVQIFSNGELLRD
+2357 NVQIFTNGELLCD

-2383 EPVLPYNKF
+2383 DPVLPYNKF

-2493 ADVNA
+2493 GDIRAG
-2498 ETVTIIGKHA
+2498 TVTIIGKHA
-2508 LVDGVPQDS
+2508 LVDGVPQDG
-2517 IDLKNDNS
+2517 IDLTGDTS
-2525 GKSALYVNSGNSSLN
+2525 GKSALYITSEN
-2540 IVLKNLKLTGA
+2540 ITLQNLKLTGA

-2557 DDSKGALSIKS
+2557 DDSKGALSINN
-2568 GYVKMSDGLL
+2568 GYVTMSDGLL

-2739 LTNIPADTLRDG
+2739 LTNISADTLRDG

-2793 YVAPENRGGSD
+2793 FVAPENRGGSD

-2820 KAFDTIVYKCANQY
+2820 KAFDTIVYKCANQHL
-2834 GTGYNYEIVVDS
+2834 TGYNYEIVVDS

-2855 SDYRFANQSV
+2855 SNYKFANQSV

-2910 GNSDEGGGIC
+2910 GNSDEGGGIR
-2920 MTEVEK
+2920 MDTVVK
-2926 PNFTIT
+2926 PNFTLT

-3107 YNNENHY
+3107 CNNENHY

-3139 NGYLVDTTVI
+3139 NGSLVDTTVI

-3194 SFDVLHAI
+3194 GFDVLHAI

-3274 EGKNGLKDDG
+3274 EGKNGLKVDG
-3284 TPKDTLDGNK
+3284 TPKDTLDGNE
-3294 TGTTLNIECCAPVII
+3294 TGTTLNIQCCAPVII

-3494 AATGEILMAG
+3494 AATGDVVMAG

-3564 SYNTETQVLVGDG
+3564 SYNTETQVLIGDG
-3577 VEASYGKFRVDENW
+3577 VEASYSLFTVSPQTVDNNGDPLPKTVHWAVDTEGML
-3591 VVGSDGYLKPY
+3591 VKVYLG
-3602 VPMGAVSGKFSIGAG
+3602 GASTFNTLNGRFSVSATQ
-3617 KQVWFSQGNLRDEDT
+3617 QVNFAQGNLRYRKTDDT
-3632 WFRFAGSQFEYYGT
+3632 WGFADNQYDTIGVANKYCDVESYTGWIDLFGWGTGNDPTYSSQYEANYTTF
-3646 SGSITPGE
+3646 
-3654 PSWLDLWGW
+3654 
-3663 NTAEQPTEYGE
+3663 N
-3674 NNEWYSGDFVD
+3674 D
-3685 WGQKGVDIDD
+3685 WGSKVGDGL
-3695 ETSYQWRTLTNA
+3695 WRTLS
-3707 EWQYLFNRNKH
+3707 K
-3718 WMAQIDDNK
+3718 
-3727 GLIIMPDSW
+3727 
-3736 NGTVPT
+3736 
-3742 GSGYIATTNWSE
+3742 
-3754 LESQG
+3754 
-3759 AVFLP
+3759 
-3764 AAGKRLGLDEY
+3764 
-3775 SGVDEEGYYWSAT
+3775 
-3788 TASVGEQAKG
+3788 
-3798 FTFTASAGLS
+3798 
-3808 LDSTNRYEGRAVRL
+3808 
-3822 VQDVPVQT
+3822 
-3830 TFYVD
+3830 
-3835 PDGSDENGK
+3835 
-3844 GTKSEPY
+3844 
-3851 ANLNRALYQMMD
+3851 
-3863 STLDYTVILR
+3863 
-3873 GVSFED
+3873 
-3879 MVSIYDESAIAKSIT
+3879 
-3894 IKGADGTDNH
+3894 
-3904 LGIVYLQT
+3904 
-3912 DVPIIFENLRFRGV
+3912 
-3926 MNMKWQSNL
+3926 
-3935 HITLGEGAVVEEQIQ
+3935 
-3950 AQGCIDVTMLSGSQC
+3950 
-3965 GAIMSDGIER
+3965 
-3975 ENKVVM
+3975 
-3981 LGGEMT
+3981 
-3987 NGITG
+3987 
-3992 VGGIW
+3992 
-3997 QYICVYNNFTFA
+3997 
-4009 MGGDARPRKVDLS
+4009 
-4022 TVYLGHDSV
+4022 
-4031 IIASPLTLTGVVDT
+4031 
-4045 IVLDPARYIAGKQVL
+4045 
-4060 VVADS
+4060 
-4065 VKDLV
+4065 
-4070 SIADIKNRFVM
+4070 
-4081 DSASWHIDDNGR
+4081 
-4093 LMYYPVGAV
+4093 
-4102 NGKFSVSA
+4102 
-4110 NGKQVWFSQ
+4110 
-4119 GNLLRRNDSVLF
+4119 
-4131 ESTQFGFNTEE
+4131 
-4142 GVGRFYW
+4142 
-4149 GNGNNMSGTD
+4149 
-4159 YPETPEGFVD
+4159 
-4169 WGVNAIVNGGNVANQ
+4169 
-4184 WRTLTAD
+4184 D
-4191 EWNYLIKRE
+4191 EWNYLINTRGDETTPRYVKAKLT
-4200 GKNSLATITN
+4200 GVN
-4210 GATSYYGLILLPDD
+4210 GLVLLPDD
-4224 WTGEPISSTS
+4224 WDTDIYNFTGVNQQNSSYEVVS
-4234 AGYNSF
+4234 E
-4240 TATLAE
+4240 TAWSTIEAA
-4246 WNEMEQQG
+4246 G
-4254 AVFLPVD
+4254 AVFLPSAGARTPGQGNRITMV
-4261 YDNDY
+4261 NNEQCE
-4266 YIYWTSTISN
+4266 YWTSSPYDDGKNAYYLLFN
-4276 GMNITTS
+4276 GDFVKTNYSIRS
-4283 YYDVDLHQDGYGAH
+4283 SGL
-4297 ISYEDWPGS
+4297 P
-4306 YCWVRLVQDYA
+4306 VRLVRDYVPE
-4317 NPVNLPASGNYTA
+4317 PVTIYVSEDGDDSNTGLTPTTALRTLGGASDYLNEYDEA
-4330 NSGDVLTGT
+4330 AEFVIKVSGTVTRTSENWMGLQ
-4339 ISDTVFIAENA
+4339 ISNEN
-4350 YVKLSGATINGGII
+4350 VKSILLEGAS
-4364 CLGNATIELDGT
+4364 DP
-4376 NTVKTSARYQAGIR
+4376 
-4390 VGGEGTTLTILGNG
+4390 VGGEPQDVITKHSTYGESDAEVLFVRTPFDVPVTLRNIKITGEGKIGLSVGNNDPEDGVSSHVILDSGVLIEYCGAAGEYTCGVDITHSSTLEIKEGCVIRNNQGVQGSGVDVYDSGSSIIMHAGAAIDASNDVYLASGAAITVAGLDDGTTKLATITPADYEYDEALVAAGDG
-4404 SLSAQAGDFAAGIGL
+4404 VSLSAAA
-4419 DCSAEVGN
+4419 A
-4427 QVGGN
+4427 
-4432 IVINS
+4432 
-4437 GNITATGGHYGSGIG
+4437 
-4452 TGWVQYNDDYTATI
+4452 
-4466 GNITI
+4466 
-4471 LGGTVKALAGG
+4471 
-4482 SACGIGKGDTPSTGK
+4482 
-4497 TVVVGTITI
+4497 
-4506 SDDIVRVEA
+4506 RF
-4515 TGNISESVVYT
+4515 
-4526 HNGAD
+4526 D
-4531 VTSTVNNYFTI
+4531 VTQQTI
-4542 GNVGNKAII
+4542 DGN
-4551 LPDITEYTVTIPN
+4551 
-4564 VTGGTVE
+4564 TGE
-4571 ANIISARSYA
+4571 
-4581 NITLT
+4581 
-4586 VTCNTYYNL
+4586 
-4595 DTIYVNDGAVALR
+4595 
-4608 NNGNGTYSFQMPE
+4608 E
-4621 GNVTVSAA
+4621 
-4629 FDYQGPITY
+4629 
-4638 IDENGV
+4638 
-4644 EQTVA
+4644 
-4649 VGDYSVITGG
+4649 
-4659 MLVNGSSEPYV
+4659 
-4670 PNGERN
+4670 
-4676 FSSGTY
+4676 
-4682 VVNKNT
+4682 
-4688 IIGPSTISG
+4688 
-4697 DVNII
+4697 
-4702 LCNGATLDIYTYGNG
+4702 LDIPIDWT
-4717 NGYTLEGN
+4717 
-4725 YSLNIYA
+4725 ID
-4732 QSGSTGTLHTH
+4732 
-4743 PSFYEGGI
+4743 
-4751 KVKSFGFYGGNLYAE
+4751 AE
-4766 GNSNYE
+4766 G
-4772 DYPTFQVNNLTF
+4772 
-4784 GYHTVAD
+4784 
-4791 RIKISGKICIPDAT
+4791 
-4805 VVTIVSGKLMTD
+4805 KL
-4817 GENVYSGTLTSD
+4817 
-4829 QKAAINNKEY
+4829 KKE
-4839 NEVTT
+4839 
-4844 LRATNSTS
+4844 
-4852 ATPDWLMDGGNGHY
+4852 
-4866 YVDLG
+4866 
-4871 LSSGT
+4871 
-4876 YWATTNLGADSPTS
+4876 
-4890 GGYCIAWGETESYR
+4890 
-4904 DGATYDWKTGKED
+4904 
-4917 GYVWSSYQFTSDE
+4917 Q
-4930 GATFSKYNGTDGKTT
+4930 
-4945 LETTDDAA
+4945 
-4953 YQIWGSSWVTPTIDD
+4953 
-4968 FEELYNSCYWVWT
+4968 
-4981 DDYLETGYGGSGF
+4981 
-4994 IVFKSADKSKD
+4994 
-5005 KQMTK
+5005 
-5010 SSDHIYS
+5010 
-5017 TAIDAHIFLPEPFRY
+5017 
-5032 QGKRSYSD
+5032 
-5040 APYWTSKLGTEY
+5040 
-5052 DKAVGVSFDSANGIA
+5052 
-5067 EEEDLR
+5067 
-5073 CYGQQIRPVMKQ
+5073 